1 MADRI
6 QTFTTRIFLNDE
18 QAKNKIREL
27 EKSISTI
34 RADMA
39 RAADAGD
46 WSKFNSLKK
55 DLNQSTKELNS
66 MRTTAQSVEHVL
78 KNLSSSS
85 IKEIKRTISAINK
98 ELASGNVARNS
109 QEWKFLTEQLGKA
122 KSELQQITNVNR
134 EVNKSDG
141 WAWLKKL
148 NDIGFAITNFFG
160 LEQGISGILSKVTS
174 LAQESMEVAKQA
186 EGIEIAFR
194 RINKPGLLENLRK
207 ETHNTVNDM
216 QLMQQA
222 VKFANF
228 DLPVE
233 QLGKLLAFAQQQAK
247 DTGESLDY
255 MVNSLVDGM
264 TRQSPKILDNLGLSA
279 QKIKEKTAET
289 GDFVQ
294 GVIAIIQER
303 MEKTGGYTETAA
315 DRAAKANARMVNA
328 QLELGKQLSPIRAQ
342 MAGIFG
348 KAKLGIIETITW
360 ILKNRDTLLSLS
372 KVIGVV
378 AIAIGGARLADKLL
392 TAELKI
398 NIIWQRVKV
407 ALDKIELTMTKAKT
421 ASLLVLRSALV
432 PFQALYALITNGVKG
447 YVAVMR
453 AAKIANMTNPWTALA
468 TVLSVVGVA
477 IYGLVKASKESTEAL
492 KVQSSASVLAAMKA
506 RDLSSMQDDAAKS
519 AVTQKEKVQQLTRIV
534 EDNTKKTKDRMEAA
548 KQLRNIVPGYFA
560 TLDTEGA
567 KYRSNTKAIKD
578 YIAMLDQVALAR
590 AINKKLEENVSKQ
603 IDEQRAIE
611 AWRNG
616 VSKRQRIIK
625 EQQQSMRQAAIDG
638 VGAGAAAF
646 TPASVGNPYLKDA
659 NEGLKASKSQL
670 EYDKARLKVHQN
682 ISKALQDENKWLHS
696 YMNKNVSTA
705 AQLAALKDNDFGVG
719 LSDTS
724 SSGGGTGKSGSGNVG
739 SNTRTGTSH
748 ATNSTADPATKL
760 KTQLDHELAL
770 KEQSYQQGNI
780 TYKNY
785 LADKETLQTAYYEKL
800 KSLYKKDSDEYNK
813 VCDEQAQT
821 LAETMGEIR
830 KDTEEGYERER
841 QTVAAK
847 LKAAFYDPTS
857 EAFQNQQQLDE
868 ALFKNEMHYY
878 DQRLSLYKEGTKE
891 YERIQAERD
900 TKDEERRQKRQQ
912 EWLESYNR
920 FKGQFR
926 RQTLDEQEA
935 EQKATIK
942 AGLDYIVSVYEQKMK
957 SLDKDSAEYK
967 RLESKLEALKAE
979 YEQWLA
985 DTETEYARKR
995 NEERSNQ
1002 AQNDKQMSD
1011 AAARG
1016 FDKAGLSEHPVT
1028 SPNGFTGAQGFIG
1041 VAGTIGTYLGA
1052 YAKLKK
1058 AKDKDLINDQEW
1070 ADAKEQ
1076 LWKNLWNNLPDMAKA
1091 AWNTIQTFGQ
1101 ADVAYTQA
1109 NCDYKVA
1116 MISKEYDQR
1125 ISKAGN
1131 NSAKVQKLEKE
1142 RDKKLAAEKNKA
1154 NKKAMRMEIAQATVQ
1169 TAEAAISA
1177 YKSAAA
1183 IPMVGHILA
1192 PIAAA
1197 AALAYGA
1204 LQVAT
1209 IKKQQQA
1216 QEAGYYEGGFT
1227 GGSSYRREA
1236 GVVHEGEFVA
1246 NHNAVN
1252 NPQLL
1257 PALRLIDVAQRNN
1270 TVGRL
1275 TATDVSRA
1283 MGAGGATVVSAPTV
1297 NVQTDNSEL
1306 TDTLQQ
1312 ARDTL
1317 EKLGS
1322 LIDGGITANV
1332 SMENFKK
1339 QEKHWNQIQKNK

>member
-1 MADRI
+1 MADRT
-6 QTFTTRIFLNDE
+6 QTFTTKIFLNDD

-34 RADMA
+34 RADMSK
-39 RAADAGD
+39 AADAGD

-55 DLNQSTKELNS
+55 ELNQSTKELNS

-78 KNLSSSS
+78 NNLGSSS

-122 KSELQQITNVNR
+122 KSELQQINTANK
-134 EVNKSDG
+134 EINKSDG
-141 WAWLKKL
+141 WTWLKKL
-148 NDIGFAITNFFG
+148 NDVGFAITNFFG
-160 LEQGISGILSKVTS
+160 LEQGVSGVISKVTS
-174 LAQESMEVAKQA
+174 LAQESMDVAKQA
-186 EGIEIAFR
+186 EGIEIAFK
-194 RINKPGLLENLRK
+194 RIDKPGLLANLRK
-207 ETHNTVNDM
+207 ETHDTINDM

-294 GVIAIIQER
+294 GVISIIQER
-303 MEKTGGYTETAA
+303 MEKTGGYAETAA
-315 DRAAKANARMVNA
+315 DRTAKANARMVNA
-328 QLELGKQLSPIRAQ
+328 QMELGKQLSPIRAQ

-348 KAKLGIIETITW
+348 KAKLGMIETITW
-360 ILKNRDTLLSLS
+360 ILKNRDTLLSLA

-378 AIAIGGARLADKLL
+378 AVAIGGARIADKLL

-407 ALDKIELTMTKAKT
+407 ALDKTEITLTKAKT
-421 ASLLVLRSALV
+421 ASLLLLRSALI

-468 TVLSVVGVA
+468 TVLSVVGIA
-477 IYGLVKASKESTEAL
+477 IYGIVKAARESAKAL
-492 KVQSSASVLAAMKA
+492 EVQSKASILASMRTRDLASV
-506 RDLSSMQDDAAKS
+506 QDEAVKS
-519 AVTQKEKVQQLTRIV
+519 AVAQKEKVQQLTKIV
-534 EDNTKKTKDRMEAA
+534 EDNTKKMKDRMDAA
-548 KQLRNIVPGYFA
+548 KQLQNIVPGYFA

-567 KYRSNTKAIKD
+567 KYRSNTKAITD

-590 AINKKLEENVSKQ
+590 AINKKLEENAAKQ
-603 IDEQRAIE
+603 IDEARAID
-611 AWRNG
+611 AWEKGIAKRN
-616 VSKRQRIIK
+616 KIIK
-625 EQQQSMRQAAIDG
+625 NQKEEMRKAASETHWYDTWDNG
-638 VGAGAAAF
+638 MAARGELALNH
-646 TPASVGNPYLKDA
+646 AAVDK
-659 NEGLKASKSQL
+659 SKSQL

-682 ISKALQDENKWLHS
+682 INKALQEENKWLRD
-696 YMNKNVSTA
+696 YLNKNVSTE
-705 AQLAALKDNDFGVG
+705 AQLMAINDKDFGNSLG
-719 LSDTS
+719 NDTS
-724 SSGGGTGKSGSGNVG
+724 VNGKSGKTGSGKVS
-739 SNTRTGTSH
+739 SNTTPKE
-748 ATNSTADPATKL
+748 APATRL
-760 KTQLDHELAL
+760 KNQLDHELAL
-770 KEQSYQQGNI
+770 EEQSYQQGDI
-780 TYKNY
+780 TYKTY
-785 LADKETLQTAYYEKL
+785 LADKEALQTAYYEKL
-800 KSLYKKDSDEYNK
+800 KALYKKDSDEYNK
-813 VCDEQAQT
+813 VCDEQAKT
-821 LAETMGEIR
+821 LADTMGEIR

-847 LKAAFYDPTS
+847 LKAAFYDPTA

-878 DQRLSLYKEGTKE
+878 DQRLTLYKEGTKE
-891 YERIQAERD
+891 FERIQAERD
-900 TKDEERRQKRQQ
+900 AKDEEHRQKRQQ

-926 RQTLDEQEA
+926 KQSLAEQEA
-935 EQKATIK
+935 EQKANIK
-942 AGLDYIVSVYEQKMK
+942 AGLDYIVSVYKEKMK

-967 RLESKLEALKAE
+967 RLEAELEALKAE

-1002 AQNDKQMSD
+1002 AQDNKEMSD

-1016 FDKAGLSEHPVT
+1016 FDKAGLSDNPVA
-1028 SPNGFTGAQGFIG
+1028 SPNGFTGTQGIIG
-1041 VAGTIGTYLGA
+1041 VAGTIGTALGA
-1052 YAKLKK
+1052 FAKLREAKK
-1058 AKDKDLINDQEW
+1058 KNLIDDQEW

-1091 AWNTIQTFGQ
+1091 AWDTIQTFGQ

-1116 MISKEYDQR
+1116 MISKEYEQR
-1125 ISKAGN
+1125 INKAGN
-1131 NSAKVQKLEKE
+1131 NSAKVEKLEKE
-1142 RDKKLAAEKNKA
+1142 RDKKIAAEKNKA

-1204 LQVAT
+1204 MQVAT
-1209 IKKQQQA
+1209 IKKQHQA
-1216 QEAGYYEGGFT
+1216 EAAGYYEGGFT
-1227 GGSSYRREA
+1227 GGSRYRREA

-1283 MGAGGATVVSAPTV
+1283 MGVGGATVVSAPTV

-1306 TDTLQQ
+1306 ADTLRQ

>member
-18 QAKNKIREL
+18 QAKSKITEL
-27 EKSISTI
+27 GKRITTV
-34 RADMA
+34 RADMDKA
-39 RAADAGD
+39 YKKKKWED
-46 WSKFNSLKK
+46 FNTLKK
-55 DLNQSTKELNS
+55 ELDQRTKELNS

-85 IKEIKRTISAINK
+85 VKEIKRTISAINK
-98 ELASGNVARNS
+98 ELTSGSVARNTDD
-109 QEWKFLTEQLGKA
+109 WKFLTEQLERAKKELKKIGDINKGIT
-122 KSELQQITNVNR
+122 KSE
-134 EVNKSDG
+134 G
-141 WAWLKKL
+141 WSWLKKL
-148 NDIGFAITNFFG
+148 NDVGFAFTNFFG
-160 LEQGISGILSKVTS
+160 LEQGVSGIISKVAS

-186 EGIEIAFR
+186 EGIEIAFQ

-264 TRQSPKILDNLGLSA
+264 TRQSPKILDNLGISA
-279 QKIKEKTAET
+279 QKIKEKSAET

-303 MEKTGGYTETAA
+303 MEKTGDYVETAA
-315 DRAAKANARMVNA
+315 DRAAKANARVVNA
-328 QLELGKQLSPIRAQ
+328 QLELGKQLAPIRSQ
-342 MAGIFG
+342 LAGVYG
-348 KAKLGIIETITW
+348 KVRMGMMETLTW
-360 ILKNRDTLLSLS
+360 ILKNRSALFGLAKTL
-372 KVIGVV
+372 GVV
-378 AIAIGGARLADKLL
+378 ATAISVAITLDKYYVIMQKIKAKWE
-392 TAELKI
+392 TI
-398 NIIWQRVKV
+398 NI
-407 ALDKIELTMTKAKT
+407 ALHKAYAAT
-421 ASLLVLRSALV
+421 VLLLRSAVVSLKAA
-432 PFQALYALITNGVKG
+432 FALLTRGVKG
-447 YVAVMR
+447 YTIVMQNAR
-453 AAKIANMTNPWTALA
+453 MANMTNPWTALA
-468 TVLSVVGVA
+468 TVISVVGVA
-477 IYGLVKASKESTEAL
+477 IYGIVKAARESAKAL
-492 KVQSSASVLAAMKA
+492 EVQSKASILASMRTRDLASV
-506 RDLSSMQDDAAKS
+506 QDEAAKS
-519 AVTQKEKVQQLTRIV
+519 AVAQKEKVQQLTKIV
-534 EDNTKKTKDRMEAA
+534 EDNTKKTKDRMDAA
-548 KQLRNIVPGYFA
+548 KQLQNIVPGYFA

-590 AINKKLEENVSKQ
+590 AINKKLEENAAKQ
-603 IDEQRAIE
+603 IDEAKAID
-611 AWRNG
+611 AWEKGIAKRN
-616 VSKRQRIIK
+616 KIIK
-625 EQQQSMRQAAIDG
+625 NQKEEMRKAASETHWYDTWDNG
-638 VGAGAAAF
+638 MAARGELALNH
-646 TPASVGNPYLKDA
+646 AAVDK
-659 NEGLKASKSQL
+659 SKSQL

-682 ISKALQDENKWLHS
+682 INKALQEENKWLRD
-696 YMNKNVSTA
+696 YLNKNVSTE
-705 AQLAALKDNDFGVG
+705 AQLMAINDKDFGNSLG
-719 LSDTS
+719 NDTS
-724 SSGGGTGKSGSGNVG
+724 VNGKSGKTGSGKVS
-739 SNTRTGTSH
+739 SNTTPKE
-748 ATNSTADPATKL
+748 APATRL
-760 KTQLDHELAL
+760 KNQLDHELAL
-770 KEQSYQQGNI
+770 EEQSYQQGDI
-780 TYKNY
+780 TYKTY
-785 LADKETLQTAYYEKL
+785 LADKEALQTAYYEKL
-800 KSLYKKDSDEYNK
+800 KALYKKDSDEYNK
-813 VCDEQAQT
+813 VCDEQAKT
-821 LAETMGEIR
+821 LADTMGEIR

-847 LKAAFYDPTS
+847 LKAAFYDPTA

-878 DQRLSLYKEGTKE
+878 DQRLTLYKEGTKE
-891 YERIQAERD
+891 FERIQAERD
-900 TKDEERRQKRQQ
+900 AKDEERRQKRQQ

-926 RQTLDEQEA
+926 KQSLAEQEA

-942 AGLDYIVSVYEQKMK
+942 AGLDYIVSVYKEKMK

-967 RLESKLEALKAE
+967 RLEAELEALKAE

-1002 AQNDKQMSD
+1002 AQDNKEMSD

-1016 FDKAGLSEHPVT
+1016 FDKAGLSDNPVA
-1028 SPNGFTGAQGFIG
+1028 SPNGFTGTQGIIG
-1041 VAGTIGTYLGA
+1041 VAGTIGTALGA
-1052 YAKLKK
+1052 FAKLREAKK
-1058 AKDKDLINDQEW
+1058 KNLIDDQEW

-1091 AWNTIQTFGQ
+1091 AWDTIQTFGQ

-1116 MISKEYDQR
+1116 MISKEYEQR

-1131 NSAKVQKLEKE
+1131 NSAKVEKLEKE
-1142 RDKKLAAEKNKA
+1142 RDKKIAAEKNKA

-1183 IPMVGHILA
+1183 IPMIGHILA

-1204 LQVAT
+1204 MQVAT
-1209 IKKQQQA
+1209 IKKQHQA
-1216 QEAGYYEGGFT
+1216 ESAGYYEGGFT
-1227 GGSSYRREA
+1227 GGSRYQREA

-1283 MGAGGATVVSAPTV
+1283 MGVGGATVVSAPTV

-1306 TDTLQQ
+1306 ADTLRQ

>member
-18 QAKNKIREL
+18 QAKSKITEL
-27 EKSISTI
+27 EKRITTV
-34 RADMA
+34 RADMDKA
-39 RAADAGD
+39 HKNKKWDD
-46 WSKFNSLKK
+46 FNSSKK
-55 DLNQSTKELNS
+55 ELDQRIKELNS

-85 IKEIKRTISAINK
+85 VKEIKRTISAINK
-98 ELASGNVARNS
+98 ELTSGSVARNKDD
-109 QEWKFLTEQLGKA
+109 WKFLTEQLERAKKELKKIGDINKGIT
-122 KSELQQITNVNR
+122 KSE
-134 EVNKSDG
+134 G
-141 WAWLKKL
+141 WSWLKKL
-148 NDIGFAITNFFG
+148 NDVGFAFTNFFG
-160 LEQGISGILSKVTS
+160 LEQGVSGIISKVAS

-186 EGIEIAFR
+186 EGIEIAFQ

-264 TRQSPKILDNLGLSA
+264 TRQSPKILDNLGISA
-279 QKIKEKTAET
+279 QKIKEKSAET

-303 MEKTGGYTETAA
+303 MEKTGDYVETAS
-315 DRAAKANARMVNA
+315 DRAAKANARVVNA

-348 KAKLGIIETITW
+348 KAKLGMIETITW
-360 ILKNRDTLLSLS
+360 ILKNRDTLLSLA

-378 AIAIGGARLADKLL
+378 AVAIGGARLADKLL

-407 ALDKIELTMTKAKT
+407 ALDKTELTLTKAKT
-421 ASLLVLRSALV
+421 ASLLLLRSALI

-468 TVLSVVGVA
+468 TVLSVVGIA
-477 IYGLVKASKESTEAL
+477 IYGIVKAARESAKAL
-492 KVQSSASVLAAMKA
+492 EVQSKASILASMRTRDLASV
-506 RDLSSMQDDAAKS
+506 QDEAVKS
-519 AVTQKEKVQQLTRIV
+519 AVAQKEKVQQLTKIV
-534 EDNTKKTKDRMEAA
+534 EDNTKKMKDRMDAA
-548 KQLRNIVPGYFA
+548 KQLQNIVPGYFA

-567 KYRSNTKAIKD
+567 KYRSNTKAIND

-590 AINKKLEENVSKQ
+590 AINKKLEENAAKQ
-603 IDEQRAIE
+603 IDEARAID
-611 AWRNG
+611 AWEKGIAKRN
-616 VSKRQRIIK
+616 KIIK
-625 EQQQSMRQAAIDG
+625 NQKEEMRKAASETHWYDTWDNG
-638 VGAGAAAF
+638 MAARGELALNH
-646 TPASVGNPYLKDA
+646 AAVDK
-659 NEGLKASKSQL
+659 SKSQL

-682 ISKALQDENKWLHS
+682 INKALQEENKWLRD
-696 YMNKNVSTA
+696 YLNKNVSTE
-705 AQLAALKDNDFGVG
+705 AQLMAINDKDFGNSFG
-719 LSDTS
+719 NDTS
-724 SSGGGTGKSGSGNVG
+724 VNGKSGKTGSGKVS
-739 SNTRTGTSH
+739 SNTTPKE
-748 ATNSTADPATKL
+748 APATRL
-760 KTQLDHELAL
+760 KNQLDHELAL
-770 KEQSYQQGNI
+770 EEQSYQQGDI
-780 TYKNY
+780 TYKTY
-785 LADKETLQTAYYEKL
+785 LADKEALQTAYYEKL
-800 KSLYKKDSDEYNK
+800 KALYKKDSDEYNK
-813 VCDEQAQT
+813 VCDEQAKT
-821 LAETMGEIR
+821 LADTMGEIR

-847 LKAAFYDPTS
+847 LKAAFYDPTA

-878 DQRLSLYKEGTKE
+878 DQRLTLYKEGTKE
-891 YERIQAERD
+891 FERIQAERD
-900 TKDEERRQKRQQ
+900 AKDEERRQKRQQ

-926 RQTLDEQEA
+926 KQSLAEQEA

-942 AGLDYIVSVYEQKMK
+942 AGLDYIVSVYKEKMK

-967 RLESKLEALKAE
+967 RLEAELEALKAE

-1002 AQNDKQMSD
+1002 AQDNKEMSD

-1016 FDKAGLSEHPVT
+1016 FDKAGLSDNPVA
-1028 SPNGFTGAQGFIG
+1028 SPNGFTGTQGIIG
-1041 VAGTIGTYLGA
+1041 VAGTIGTALGA
-1052 YAKLKK
+1052 FAKLREAKK
-1058 AKDKDLINDQEW
+1058 KNLIDDQEW

-1091 AWNTIQTFGQ
+1091 AWDTIQTFGQ

-1116 MISKEYDQR
+1116 MISKEYEQR

-1131 NSAKVQKLEKE
+1131 NSAKVEKLEKE
-1142 RDKKLAAEKNKA
+1142 RDKKIAAEKNRA

-1204 LQVAT
+1204 MQVAT
-1209 IKKQQQA
+1209 IKKQHQA
-1216 QEAGYYEGGFT
+1216 EAAGYYEGGFT
-1227 GGSSYRREA
+1227 GGNRYRREA

-1283 MGAGGATVVSAPTV
+1283 MGVGGATVVSAPTV

-1306 TDTLQQ
+1306 ADTLRQ

-1317 EKLGS
+1317 EKLGA

>member
-1 MADRI
+1 MADRT
-6 QTFTTRIFLNDE
+6 QTFTTKIFLNDD

-34 RADMA
+34 RADMSK
-39 RAADAGD
+39 AADAGD

-55 DLNQSTKELNS
+55 ELNQSTKELNS

-78 KNLSSSS
+78 NNLGSSS

-122 KSELQQITNVNR
+122 KSELQQINTANK
-134 EVNKSDG
+134 EINKSDG
-141 WAWLKKL
+141 WTWLKKL
-148 NDIGFAITNFFG
+148 NDVGFAITNFFG
-160 LEQGISGILSKVTS
+160 LEQGVSGVISKVTS
-174 LAQESMEVAKQA
+174 LAQESMDVAKQA
-186 EGIEIAFR
+186 EGIEIAFK
-194 RINKPGLLENLRK
+194 RIDKPGLLANLRK
-207 ETHNTVNDM
+207 ETHDTINDM

-255 MVNSLVDGM
+255 MVNSLVDGI

-294 GVIAIIQER
+294 GVISIIQER
-303 MEKTGGYTETAA
+303 MEKTGGYAETAA
-315 DRAAKANARMVNA
+315 DRTAKANARMVNA
-328 QLELGKQLSPIRAQ
+328 QMELGKQLSPIRAQ

-348 KAKLGIIETITW
+348 KAKLGMIETITW
-360 ILKNRDTLLSLS
+360 ILKNRDTLLSLA

-378 AIAIGGARLADKLL
+378 AVAIGGARLADKLL

-407 ALDKIELTMTKAKT
+407 ALDKTELTLTKAKT
-421 ASLLVLRSALV
+421 ASLLLLRSALI

-468 TVLSVVGVA
+468 TVLSVVGIA
-477 IYGLVKASKESTEAL
+477 IYGIVKAARESAKAL
-492 KVQSSASVLAAMKA
+492 EVQSKASILASMRTRDLASV
-506 RDLSSMQDDAAKS
+506 QDEAAKS
-519 AVTQKEKVQQLTRIV
+519 AVAQKEKVQQLTKIV
-534 EDNTKKTKDRMEAA
+534 EDNTKKTKDRMDAA
-548 KQLRNIVPGYFA
+548 KQLQNIVPGYFA

-567 KYRSNTKAIKD
+567 KYRSNTKAIND

-590 AINKKLEENVSKQ
+590 AINKKLEENAAKQ
-603 IDEQRAIE
+603 IDEAKAID
-611 AWRNG
+611 AWEKGIAKRN
-616 VSKRQRIIK
+616 KIIK
-625 EQQQSMRQAAIDG
+625 NQKEEMRKAASETHWYDTWDNG
-638 VGAGAAAF
+638 MAARGELALNH
-646 TPASVGNPYLKDA
+646 AAVDK
-659 NEGLKASKSQL
+659 SKSQL

-682 ISKALQDENKWLHS
+682 INKALQEENKWLRD
-696 YMNKNVSTA
+696 YLNKNVSTE
-705 AQLAALKDNDFGVG
+705 AQLMAINDKDFGNSFG
-719 LSDTS
+719 NDTS
-724 SSGGGTGKSGSGNVG
+724 VNGKSGKTGSGKVS
-739 SNTRTGTSH
+739 SNTTPKE
-748 ATNSTADPATKL
+748 APATRL
-760 KTQLDHELAL
+760 KNQLDLVLAL
-770 KEQSYQQGNI
+770 EEQSYQQGDI
-780 TYKNY
+780 TYKTY
-785 LADKETLQTAYYEKL
+785 LADKEALQTAYYEKL
-800 KSLYKKDSDEYNK
+800 KALYKKDSDEYNK
-813 VCDEQAQT
+813 VCDEQAKT
-821 LAETMGEIR
+821 LADTMGEIR

-847 LKAAFYDPTS
+847 LKAAFYDPTA

-878 DQRLSLYKEGTKE
+878 DQRLTLYKEGTKE
-891 YERIQAERD
+891 FERIQAERD
-900 TKDEERRQKRQQ
+900 AKDEERRQKRQQ

-926 RQTLDEQEA
+926 KQSLAEQEA

-942 AGLDYIVSVYEQKMK
+942 AGLDYIVSVYKEKMK

-967 RLESKLEALKAE
+967 RLEAELEALKAE

-1002 AQNDKQMSD
+1002 AQDNKEMSD

-1016 FDKAGLSEHPVT
+1016 FDKAGLSDHPVA
-1028 SPNGFTGAQGFIG
+1028 SPNGFTGTQGIIG

-1052 YAKLKK
+1052 YAKLKE
-1058 AKDKDLINDQEW
+1058 AKNKDLINDQEW
-1070 ADAKEQ
+1070 ADAKKQ

-1091 AWNTIQTFGQ
+1091 AWDTIQTFGQ

-1116 MISKEYDQR
+1116 MISKEYEQR

-1131 NSAKVQKLEKE
+1131 NSAKVEKLEKE
-1142 RDKKLAAEKNKA
+1142 RDKKIAAEKNKA

-1204 LQVAT
+1204 MQVAT
-1209 IKKQQQA
+1209 IKKQHQA
-1216 QEAGYYEGGFT
+1216 EAAGYYEGGFT
-1227 GGSSYRREA
+1227 GGNRYRREA

-1283 MGAGGATVVSAPTV
+1283 MGVGGATVVSAPTV

-1306 TDTLQQ
+1306 ADTLRQ

-1317 EKLGS
+1317 EKLGA

>member
-6 QTFTTRIFLNDE
+6 QTFTTKIFLNDD

-34 RADMA
+34 RADMSK
-39 RAADAGD
+39 AADAGD

-66 MRTTAQSVEHVL
+66 MRTTAQSLEHVL
-78 KNLSSSS
+78 NNLGTSS

-109 QEWKFLTEQLGKA
+109 QEWEFLTEQLDRA
-122 KSELQQITNVNR
+122 KKELRNVNQAN
-134 EVNKSDG
+134 ELVNKKDK
-141 WAWLKKL
+141 WQWLENMNK
-148 NDIGFAITNFFG
+148 IGFAITNFFG
-160 LEQGISGILSKVTS
+160 LEQGVSGILSKVTS
-174 LAQESMEVAKQA
+174 LAQESMDVAKKA

-279 QKIKEKTAET
+279 QKIKEKTSET

-294 GVIAIIQER
+294 GVISIIQER
-303 MEKTGGYTETAA
+303 MEKTGGYAETAA

-328 QLELGKQLSPIRAQ
+328 QMELGKQLSPIRAE

-348 KAKLGIIETITW
+348 KAKLGMIETITW
-360 ILKNRDTLLSLS
+360 ILKNRSAIAGLAKAL
-372 KVIGVV
+372 GVV
-378 AIAIGGARLADKLL
+378 A
-392 TAELKI
+392 TAVTVGI
-398 NIIWQRVKV
+398 
-407 ALDKIELTMTKAKT
+407 ALDKYYIITQKLKAKWVGINIALHKSYAAT
-421 ASLLVLRSALV
+421 ILLLRSAIV
-432 PFQALYALITNGVKG
+432 PLQAAFALLTRGVKG
-447 YVAVMR
+447 YTTVMR
-453 AAKIANMTNPWTALA
+453 AARMANMTNPWTALA
-468 TVLSVVGVA
+468 TVISVVGVA

-492 KVQSSASVLAAMKA
+492 KVQSSASVLASMKA
-506 RDLSSMQDDAAKS
+506 RDLSGIQNDAAKS
-519 AVTQKEKVQQLTRIV
+519 AVTQKEKVQQLTKIV
-534 EDNTKKTKDRMEAA
+534 EDNTKKTKDRMDAA
-548 KQLRNIVPGYFA
+548 KQLQNIVPGYFA

-567 KYRSNTKAIKD
+567 KYRSNTKAIND

-590 AINKKLEENVSKQ
+590 AINKKLEENAAKQ
-603 IDEQRAIE
+603 IDEAKAID
-611 AWRNG
+611 AWEKGIAKRN
-616 VSKRQRIIK
+616 KIIK
-625 EQQQSMRQAAIDG
+625 NQKEEMRKAASETHWYDTWDNG
-638 VGAGAAAF
+638 MAARGELAVNH
-646 TPASVGNPYLKDA
+646 AAVDK
-659 NEGLKASKSQL
+659 SKSQL

-682 ISKALQDENKWLHS
+682 INKALQEENKWLRD
-696 YMNKNVSTA
+696 YLNKNVSTE
-705 AQLAALKDNDFGVG
+705 AQLMAINDKDFGNSLG
-719 LSDTS
+719 NDTS
-724 SSGGGTGKSGSGNVG
+724 VNGKSGKTGSGKVS
-739 SNTRTGTSH
+739 SNTTPKE
-748 ATNSTADPATKL
+748 APATRL
-760 KTQLDHELAL
+760 KNQLDHELAL
-770 KEQSYQQGNI
+770 EEQSYQQGDI
-780 TYKNY
+780 TYKTY
-785 LADKETLQTAYYEKL
+785 LADKEALQTAYYEKL
-800 KSLYKKDSDEYNK
+800 KALYKKDSDEYNK
-813 VCDEQAQT
+813 VCDEQAKT
-821 LAETMGEIR
+821 LADTMGEIR

-847 LKAAFYDPTS
+847 LKAAFYDPTA

-878 DQRLSLYKEGTKE
+878 DQRLTLYKEGTKE
-891 YERIQAERD
+891 FERIQAERD
-900 TKDEERRQKRQQ
+900 AKDEERRQKRQQ

-926 RQTLDEQEA
+926 KQSLAEQEA

-942 AGLDYIVSVYEQKMK
+942 AGLDYIVSVYKEKMK

-967 RLESKLEALKAE
+967 RLEAELEALKAE

-1002 AQNDKQMSD
+1002 AQDNKEMSD

-1016 FDKAGLSEHPVT
+1016 FDKAGLSDNPVA
-1028 SPNGFTGAQGFIG
+1028 SPNGFTGTQGIIG
-1041 VAGTIGTYLGA
+1041 VAGTIGTALGA
-1052 YAKLKK
+1052 FAKLREAKK
-1058 AKDKDLINDQEW
+1058 KNLIDDQEW

-1091 AWNTIQTFGQ
+1091 AWDTIQTFGQ

-1116 MISKEYDQR
+1116 MISKEYEQR

-1131 NSAKVQKLEKE
+1131 NSAKVEKLEKE
-1142 RDKKLAAEKNKA
+1142 RDKKIAAEKNKA

-1204 LQVAT
+1204 MQVAT
-1209 IKKQQQA
+1209 IKKQHQA
-1216 QEAGYYEGGFT
+1216 EAAGYYEGGFT
-1227 GGSSYRREA
+1227 GGNRYRREA

-1283 MGAGGATVVSAPTV
+1283 MGVGGATVVSAPTV
-1297 NVQTDNSEL
+1297 NVQTNNSEL
-1306 TDTLQQ
+1306 AGTLQQ

>member
-1 MADRI
+1 MADRT
-6 QTFTTRIFLNDE
+6 QTFTTKIFLNDD

-34 RADMA
+34 RADMSK
-39 RAADAGD
+39 AADAGD

-55 DLNQSTKELNS
+55 ELNQSTKELNS

-78 KNLSSSS
+78 NNLGSSS

-122 KSELQQITNVNR
+122 KSELQQINTANK
-134 EVNKSDG
+134 EINKSDG
-141 WAWLKKL
+141 WTWLKKL
-148 NDIGFAITNFFG
+148 NDVGFAITNFFG
-160 LEQGISGILSKVTS
+160 LEQGVSGVISKVTS
-174 LAQESMEVAKQA
+174 LAQESMDVAKQA
-186 EGIEIAFR
+186 EGIEIAFK
-194 RINKPGLLENLRK
+194 RIDKPGLLANLRK
-207 ETHNTVNDM
+207 ETHDTINDM

-294 GVIAIIQER
+294 GVISIIQER
-303 MEKTGGYTETAA
+303 MEKTGGYAETAA
-315 DRAAKANARMVNA
+315 DRTAKANARMVNA
-328 QLELGKQLSPIRAQ
+328 QMELGKQLSPIRAQ

-348 KAKLGIIETITW
+348 KAKLGMIETITW
-360 ILKNRDTLLSLS
+360 ILKNRDTLLSLA

-378 AIAIGGARLADKLL
+378 AVAIGGARIADKLL

-407 ALDKIELTMTKAKT
+407 ALDKTEITLTKAKT
-421 ASLLVLRSALV
+421 ASLLLLRSALI

-468 TVLSVVGVA
+468 TVLSVVGIA
-477 IYGLVKASKESTEAL
+477 IYGIVKAARESAKAL
-492 KVQSSASVLAAMKA
+492 EVQSKASILASMRTRDLASV
-506 RDLSSMQDDAAKS
+506 QDEAVKS
-519 AVTQKEKVQQLTRIV
+519 AVAQKEKVQQLTKIV
-534 EDNTKKTKDRMEAA
+534 EDNTKKMKDRMDAA
-548 KQLRNIVPGYFA
+548 KQLQNIVPGYFA

-567 KYRSNTKAIKD
+567 KYRSNTKAITD

-590 AINKKLEENVSKQ
+590 AINKKLEENAAKQ
-603 IDEQRAIE
+603 IDEARAID
-611 AWRNG
+611 AWEKGIAKRN
-616 VSKRQRIIK
+616 KIIK
-625 EQQQSMRQAAIDG
+625 NQKEEMRKAASETHWYDTWDNG
-638 VGAGAAAF
+638 MAARGELALNH
-646 TPASVGNPYLKDA
+646 AAVDK
-659 NEGLKASKSQL
+659 SKSQL

-682 ISKALQDENKWLHS
+682 INKALQEENKWLRD
-696 YMNKNVSTA
+696 YLNKNVSTE
-705 AQLAALKDNDFGVG
+705 AQLMAINDKDFGNSLG
-719 LSDTS
+719 NDTS
-724 SSGGGTGKSGSGNVG
+724 VNGKSGKTGSGKVS
-739 SNTRTGTSH
+739 SNTTPKE
-748 ATNSTADPATKL
+748 APATRL
-760 KTQLDHELAL
+760 KNQLDHELAL
-770 KEQSYQQGNI
+770 EEQSYQQGDI
-780 TYKNY
+780 TYKTY
-785 LADKETLQTAYYEKL
+785 LADKEALQTAYYEKL
-800 KSLYKKDSDEYNK
+800 KALYKKDSDEYNK
-813 VCDEQAQT
+813 VCDEQAKT
-821 LAETMGEIR
+821 LADTMGEIR

-847 LKAAFYDPTS
+847 LKAAFYDPTA

-878 DQRLSLYKEGTKE
+878 DQRLTLYKEGTKE
-891 YERIQAERD
+891 FERIQAERD
-900 TKDEERRQKRQQ
+900 AKDEEHRQKRQQ

-926 RQTLDEQEA
+926 KQSLAEQEA
-935 EQKATIK
+935 EQKANIK
-942 AGLDYIVSVYEQKMK
+942 AGLDYIVSVYKEKMK

-967 RLESKLEALKAE
+967 RLEAELEALKAE

-1002 AQNDKQMSD
+1002 AQDNKEMSD

-1016 FDKAGLSEHPVT
+1016 FDKAGLSDNPVA
-1028 SPNGFTGAQGFIG
+1028 SPNGFTGTQGIIG
-1041 VAGTIGTYLGA
+1041 VAGTIGTALGA
-1052 YAKLKK
+1052 FAKLREAKK
-1058 AKDKDLINDQEW
+1058 KNLIDDQEW

-1091 AWNTIQTFGQ
+1091 AWDTIQTFGQ

-1116 MISKEYDQR
+1116 MISKEYEQR
-1125 ISKAGN
+1125 INKAGN
-1131 NSAKVQKLEKE
+1131 NSAKVEKLEKE
-1142 RDKKLAAEKNKA
+1142 RDKKIAAEKNKA

-1204 LQVAT
+1204 MQVAT
-1209 IKKQQQA
+1209 IKKQHQA
-1216 QEAGYYEGGFT
+1216 EAAGYYEGGFT
-1227 GGSSYRREA
+1227 GGSRYRREA

-1283 MGAGGATVVSAPTV
+1283 MGVGGATVVSAPTV

-1306 TDTLQQ
+1306 ADTLRQ

-1317 EKLGS
+1317 ETLGS

>member
-18 QAKNKIREL
+18 QAKSKITEL
-27 EKSISTI
+27 EKRITTV
-34 RADMA
+34 RADMDKA
-39 RAADAGD
+39 HKNKKWDD
-46 WSKFNSLKK
+46 FNSSKK
-55 DLNQSTKELNS
+55 ELDQRIKELNS

-85 IKEIKRTISAINK
+85 VKEIKRTISAINK
-98 ELASGNVARNS
+98 ELTSGSVARNKDD
-109 QEWKFLTEQLGKA
+109 WKFLTEQLERAKKELKKIGDINKGIT
-122 KSELQQITNVNR
+122 KSE
-134 EVNKSDG
+134 G
-141 WAWLKKL
+141 WSWLKKL
-148 NDIGFAITNFFG
+148 NDVGFAFTNFFG
-160 LEQGISGILSKVTS
+160 LEQGVSGIISKVAS

-186 EGIEIAFR
+186 EGIEIAFQ

-264 TRQSPKILDNLGLSA
+264 TRQSPKILDNLGISA
-279 QKIKEKTAET
+279 QKIKEKSAET

-303 MEKTGGYTETAA
+303 MEKTGDYVETAA
-315 DRAAKANARMVNA
+315 DRAAKANARVVNA
-328 QLELGKQLSPIRAQ
+328 QLELGKQLAPIRSQ
-342 MAGIFG
+342 LAGVYG
-348 KAKLGIIETITW
+348 KVRMGMMETLTW
-360 ILKNRDTLLSLS
+360 ILKNRSALFGLAKTL
-372 KVIGVV
+372 GVV
-378 AIAIGGARLADKLL
+378 ATAISVAITLDKYYVIMQK
-392 TAELKI
+392 LKAKWETI
-398 NIIWQRVKV
+398 NI
-407 ALDKIELTMTKAKT
+407 ALHKAYAAT
-421 ASLLVLRSALV
+421 VLLLRSAVVSLKAA
-432 PFQALYALITNGVKG
+432 FALLTRGVKG
-447 YVAVMR
+447 YTIVMQNAR
-453 AAKIANMTNPWTALA
+453 MANMTNPWTALA
-468 TVLSVVGVA
+468 TVLSVVGIA
-477 IYGLVKASKESTEAL
+477 IYGIVKAARESAKAL
-492 KVQSSASVLAAMKA
+492 EVQSKASILASMRTRDLASV
-506 RDLSSMQDDAAKS
+506 QDEAAKS
-519 AVTQKEKVQQLTRIV
+519 AVAQKEKVQQLTKIV
-534 EDNTKKTKDRMEAA
+534 EDNTKKTKDRMDAA
-548 KQLRNIVPGYFA
+548 KQLQNIVPGYFA

-567 KYRSNTKAIKD
+567 KYRSNTKAITD

-590 AINKKLEENVSKQ
+590 AINKKLEENAAKQ
-603 IDEQRAIE
+603 IDEAKAID
-611 AWRNG
+611 AWEKGIAKRN
-616 VSKRQRIIK
+616 KIIK
-625 EQQQSMRQAAIDG
+625 NQKEEMRKAASETHWYDTWDNG
-638 VGAGAAAF
+638 MAARGELALNH
-646 TPASVGNPYLKDA
+646 AAVDK
-659 NEGLKASKSQL
+659 SKSQL

-682 ISKALQDENKWLHS
+682 INKALQEENKWLRD
-696 YMNKNVSTA
+696 YLNKNVSTE
-705 AQLAALKDNDFGVG
+705 AQLMAINDKDFGNSFG
-719 LSDTS
+719 NDTS
-724 SSGGGTGKSGSGNVG
+724 VNGKSGKTGSGKVS
-739 SNTRTGTSH
+739 SNTTPKE
-748 ATNSTADPATKL
+748 APATRL
-760 KTQLDHELAL
+760 KNQLDHELAL
-770 KEQSYQQGNI
+770 EEQSYQQGDI
-780 TYKNY
+780 TYKTY
-785 LADKETLQTAYYEKL
+785 LADKEALQTAYYEKL
-800 KSLYKKDSDEYNK
+800 KALYKKDSDEYNK
-813 VCDEQAQT
+813 VCDEQAKT
-821 LAETMGEIR
+821 LADTMGEIR

-847 LKAAFYDPTS
+847 LKAAFYDPTA

-878 DQRLSLYKEGTKE
+878 DQRLTLYKEGTKE
-891 YERIQAERD
+891 FERIQAERD
-900 TKDEERRQKRQQ
+900 AKDEERRQKRQQ

-926 RQTLDEQEA
+926 KQSLAEQEA

-942 AGLDYIVSVYEQKMK
+942 AGLDYIVSVYKEKMK

-967 RLESKLEALKAE
+967 RLEAELEALKAE

-1002 AQNDKQMSD
+1002 AQDNKEMSD

-1016 FDKAGLSEHPVT
+1016 FDKAGLSDHTVA
-1028 SPNGFTGAQGFIG
+1028 SPNGFTGTQGIIG

-1052 YAKLKK
+1052 YAKLKE
-1058 AKDKDLINDQEW
+1058 AKNKDLINDQEW
-1070 ADAKEQ
+1070 ADAKKQ

-1091 AWNTIQTFGQ
+1091 AWDTIQTFGQ

-1116 MISKEYDQR
+1116 MISKEYEQR

-1131 NSAKVQKLEKE
+1131 NSAKVEKLEKE
-1142 RDKKLAAEKNKA
+1142 RDKKIAAEKNKA

-1204 LQVAT
+1204 MQVAT
-1209 IKKQQQA
+1209 IKKQHQA
-1216 QEAGYYEGGFT
+1216 EAAGYYEGGFT
-1227 GGSSYRREA
+1227 GGNRYRREA

-1283 MGAGGATVVSAPTV
+1283 MGVGGATVVSAPTV

-1306 TDTLQQ
+1306 ADTLRQ

-1317 EKLGS
+1317 EKLGA

>member
-18 QAKNKIREL
+18 QAKSKITEL
-27 EKSISTI
+27 EKRITTV
-34 RADMA
+34 RADMDKA
-39 RAADAGD
+39 HKNKKWDD
-46 WSKFNSLKK
+46 FNSSKK
-55 DLNQSTKELNS
+55 ELDQRIKELNS

-85 IKEIKRTISAINK
+85 VKEIKRTISAINK
-98 ELASGNVARNS
+98 ELTSGSVARNKDD
-109 QEWKFLTEQLGKA
+109 WKFLTEQLERAKKELKKIGDINKGIT
-122 KSELQQITNVNR
+122 KSE
-134 EVNKSDG
+134 G
-141 WAWLKKL
+141 WSWLKKL
-148 NDIGFAITNFFG
+148 NDVGFAFTNFFG
-160 LEQGISGILSKVTS
+160 LEQGVSGIISKVAS

-186 EGIEIAFR
+186 EGIEIAFQ

-264 TRQSPKILDNLGLSA
+264 TRQSPKILDNLGISA
-279 QKIKEKTAET
+279 QKIKEKSAET

-303 MEKTGGYTETAA
+303 MEKTGDYVETAA
-315 DRAAKANARMVNA
+315 DRAAKANARVVNA
-328 QLELGKQLSPIRAQ
+328 QMELGKQLAPIRSQ
-342 MAGIFG
+342 LAGVYG
-348 KAKLGIIETITW
+348 KVRMGMMETLTW
-360 ILKNRDTLLSLS
+360 ILKNRSALFGLAKTL
-372 KVIGVV
+372 GVV
-378 AIAIGGARLADKLL
+378 ATAISVAITLDKYYVIMQK
-392 TAELKI
+392 LKAKWETI
-398 NIIWQRVKV
+398 NI
-407 ALDKIELTMTKAKT
+407 ALHKAYAAT
-421 ASLLVLRSALV
+421 VLLLRSAVVSLKAA
-432 PFQALYALITNGVKG
+432 FALLTRGVKG
-447 YVAVMR
+447 YTIVMQNAR
-453 AAKIANMTNPWTALA
+453 MANMTNPWTALA
-468 TVLSVVGVA
+468 TVLSVVGIA
-477 IYGLVKASKESTEAL
+477 IYGIVKAARESAKAL
-492 KVQSSASVLAAMKA
+492 EVQSKASILASMRTRDLASV
-506 RDLSSMQDDAAKS
+506 QDEAAKS
-519 AVTQKEKVQQLTRIV
+519 AVAQKEKVQQLTKIV
-534 EDNTKKTKDRMEAA
+534 EDNTKKTKDRMDAA
-548 KQLRNIVPGYFA
+548 KQLQNIVPGYFA

-567 KYRSNTKAIKD
+567 KYRSNTKAITD

-590 AINKKLEENVSKQ
+590 AINKKLEENAAKQ
-603 IDEQRAIE
+603 IDEARAID
-611 AWRNG
+611 AWEKGIAKRN
-616 VSKRQRIIK
+616 KIIK
-625 EQQQSMRQAAIDG
+625 NQKEEMRKAASETHWYDTWDNG
-638 VGAGAAAF
+638 MAARGELALNH
-646 TPASVGNPYLKDA
+646 AAVDK
-659 NEGLKASKSQL
+659 SKSQL

-682 ISKALQDENKWLHS
+682 INKALQEENKWLRD
-696 YMNKNVSTA
+696 YLNKNVSTE
-705 AQLAALKDNDFGVG
+705 AQLMAINDKDFGNSLG
-719 LSDTS
+719 NDTS
-724 SSGGGTGKSGSGNVG
+724 VNGKSGKTGSGKVS
-739 SNTRTGTSH
+739 SNTTPEE
-748 ATNSTADPATKL
+748 APATRL
-760 KTQLDHELAL
+760 KNQLDHELAL
-770 KEQSYQQGNI
+770 EEQSYQQGNI
-780 TYKNY
+780 TYKAY
-785 LADKETLQTAYYEKL
+785 LADKEALQTAYYEKL
-800 KSLYKKDSDEYNK
+800 KALYKKDSDEYNK
-813 VCDEQAQT
+813 VCDEQAKT
-821 LAETMGEIR
+821 LADTMGEIR

-847 LKAAFYDPTS
+847 LKAAFYDPTA

-878 DQRLSLYKEGTKE
+878 DQRLTLYKEGTKE
-891 YERIQAERD
+891 FERIQAERD
-900 TKDEERRQKRQQ
+900 AKDEERRQKRQQ

-926 RQTLDEQEA
+926 KQSLAEQEA

-942 AGLDYIVSVYEQKMK
+942 AGLDYIVSVYKEKMK

-967 RLESKLEALKAE
+967 RLEAELEALKAE

-1002 AQNDKQMSD
+1002 AQDNKEMSD

-1016 FDKAGLSEHPVT
+1016 FDKAGLSDHPVA
-1028 SPNGFTGAQGFIG
+1028 SPNGFTGTQGIIG

-1052 YAKLKK
+1052 YAKLKE
-1058 AKDKDLINDQEW
+1058 AKNKDLINDQEW
-1070 ADAKEQ
+1070 ADAKKQ

-1091 AWNTIQTFGQ
+1091 AWDTIQTFGQ

-1116 MISKEYDQR
+1116 MISKEYEQR

-1131 NSAKVQKLEKE
+1131 NSAKVEKLEKE
-1142 RDKKLAAEKNKA
+1142 RDKKIAAEKNKA

-1204 LQVAT
+1204 MQVAT
-1209 IKKQQQA
+1209 IKKQHQA
-1216 QEAGYYEGGFT
+1216 EAAGYYEGGFT
-1227 GGSSYRREA
+1227 GGNRYRREA

-1283 MGAGGATVVSAPTV
+1283 MGVGGATVVSAPTV

-1306 TDTLQQ
+1306 AGMLQQ

>member
-1 MADRI
+1 MADRT
-6 QTFTTRIFLNDE
+6 QTFTTKIFLNDD

-34 RADMA
+34 RADMSK
-39 RAADAGD
+39 AADAGD

-55 DLNQSTKELNS
+55 ELNQSTKELNS

-78 KNLSSSS
+78 NNLGSSS
-85 IKEIKRTISAINK
+85 IKEIKRTVSAINK

-109 QEWKFLTEQLGKA
+109 QEWKFLTEQLDRA
-122 KSELQQITNVNR
+122 KKELRNVNQAN
-134 EVNKSDG
+134 ELVNKKDK
-141 WAWLKKL
+141 WQWLENMNK
-148 NDIGFAITNFFG
+148 IGFAITNFFG
-160 LEQGISGILSKVTS
+160 LEQGISGVISKVTS
-174 LAQESMEVAKQA
+174 LAQESMDVAKQA
-186 EGIEIAFR
+186 EGIEIAFK
-194 RINKPGLLENLRK
+194 RIDKPGLLANLRK
-207 ETHNTVNDM
+207 ETHDTINDM

-294 GVIAIIQER
+294 GVISIIQER
-303 MEKTGGYTETAA
+303 MEKTGGYAETAA
-315 DRAAKANARMVNA
+315 DRTAKANARMVNA
-328 QLELGKQLSPIRAQ
+328 QMELGKQLSPIRAQ

-348 KAKLGIIETITW
+348 KAKLGMIETITW
-360 ILKNRDTLLSLS
+360 ILKKRDTLLSLA

-378 AIAIGGARLADKLL
+378 AVAIGGARIADKLL

-407 ALDKIELTMTKAKT
+407 ALDKTELTLTKAKT
-421 ASLLVLRSALV
+421 ASLLLLRSALI

-468 TVLSVVGVA
+468 TVLSVVGIA
-477 IYGLVKASKESTEAL
+477 IYGIVKAARESAKAL
-492 KVQSSASVLAAMKA
+492 EVQSKASILASMRTRDLASV
-506 RDLSSMQDDAAKS
+506 QDEAVKS
-519 AVTQKEKVQQLTRIV
+519 AVAQKEKVQQLTKIV
-534 EDNTKKTKDRMEAA
+534 EDNTKKMKDRMDAA
-548 KQLRNIVPGYFA
+548 KQLQNIVPGYFA

-567 KYRSNTKAIKD
+567 KYRSNTKAIND

-590 AINKKLEENVSKQ
+590 AINKKLEENAAKQ
-603 IDEQRAIE
+603 IDEARAID
-611 AWRNG
+611 AWEKGIAKRN
-616 VSKRQRIIK
+616 KIIK
-625 EQQQSMRQAAIDG
+625 NQKEEMRKAASETHWYDTWDNG
-638 VGAGAAAF
+638 MAARGELALNH
-646 TPASVGNPYLKDA
+646 AAVDK
-659 NEGLKASKSQL
+659 SKSQL

-682 ISKALQDENKWLHS
+682 INKALQEENKWLRD
-696 YMNKNVSTA
+696 YLNKNVSTE
-705 AQLAALKDNDFGVG
+705 AQLMAINDKDFGNSLG
-719 LSDTS
+719 NDTS
-724 SSGGGTGKSGSGNVG
+724 VNGKSGKTGSGKVS
-739 SNTRTGTSH
+739 SNTTPEE
-748 ATNSTADPATKL
+748 APATRL
-760 KTQLDHELAL
+760 KNQLDHELAL
-770 KEQSYQQGNI
+770 EEQSYQQGDI
-780 TYKNY
+780 TYKTY
-785 LADKETLQTAYYEKL
+785 LADKEALQTAYYEKL
-800 KSLYKKDSDEYNK
+800 KALYKKDSDEYNK
-813 VCDEQAQT
+813 VCDEQAKT
-821 LAETMGEIR
+821 LADTMGEIR

-847 LKAAFYDPTS
+847 LKAAFYDPTA

-878 DQRLSLYKEGTKE
+878 DQRLTLYKEGTKE
-891 YERIQAERD
+891 FERIQAERD
-900 TKDEERRQKRQQ
+900 AKDEERRQKRQQ

-926 RQTLDEQEA
+926 KQSLAEQEA

-942 AGLDYIVSVYEQKMK
+942 AGLDYIVSVYKEKMK

-967 RLESKLEALKAE
+967 RLEAELEALKAE

-1002 AQNDKQMSD
+1002 AQDNKEMSD

-1016 FDKAGLSEHPVT
+1016 FDKAGLSDHPVA
-1028 SPNGFTGAQGFIG
+1028 SPNGFTGTQGIIG

-1052 YAKLKK
+1052 YAKLKE
-1058 AKDKDLINDQEW
+1058 AKNKDLINDQEW
-1070 ADAKEQ
+1070 ADAKKQ

-1091 AWNTIQTFGQ
+1091 AWDTIQTFGQ

-1116 MISKEYDQR
+1116 MISKEYEQR

-1131 NSAKVQKLEKE
+1131 NSAKVEKLEKE
-1142 RDKKLAAEKNKA
+1142 RDKKIAAEKNKA

-1204 LQVAT
+1204 MQVAT
-1209 IKKQQQA
+1209 IKKQHQA
-1216 QEAGYYEGGFT
+1216 EAAGYYEGGFT
-1227 GGSSYRREA
+1227 GGNRYRREA

-1283 MGAGGATVVSAPTV
+1283 MGVGGATVVSAPTV

-1306 TDTLQQ
+1306 ADTLRQ

-1317 EKLGS
+1317 EKLGA

>member
-18 QAKNKIREL
+18 QAKSKITEL
-27 EKSISTI
+27 EKRITTV
-34 RADMA
+34 RADMDKA
-39 RAADAGD
+39 HKNKKWDD
-46 WSKFNSLKK
+46 FNSSKK
-55 DLNQSTKELNS
+55 ELDQRIKELNS

-85 IKEIKRTISAINK
+85 VKEIKRTISAINK
-98 ELASGNVARNS
+98 ELTSGSVARNKDD
-109 QEWKFLTEQLGKA
+109 WKFLTEQLERAKKELKKIGDINKGIT
-122 KSELQQITNVNR
+122 KSE
-134 EVNKSDG
+134 G
-141 WAWLKKL
+141 WSWLKKL
-148 NDIGFAITNFFG
+148 NDVGFAFTNFFG
-160 LEQGISGILSKVTS
+160 LEQGVSGIISKVAS

-186 EGIEIAFR
+186 EGIEIAFQ

-264 TRQSPKILDNLGLSA
+264 TRQSPKILDNLGISA
-279 QKIKEKTAET
+279 QKIKEKSAET

-303 MEKTGGYTETAA
+303 MEKTGDYVETAS
-315 DRAAKANARMVNA
+315 DRAAKANARVVNA
-328 QLELGKQLSPIRAQ
+328 QLELGKQLAPIRSQ
-342 MAGIFG
+342 LAGVYG
-348 KAKLGIIETITW
+348 KVRMGMMETLTW
-360 ILKNRDTLLSLS
+360 ILKNRSALFGLAKTL
-372 KVIGVV
+372 GVV
-378 AIAIGGARLADKLL
+378 ATAISVAITLDKYYVIMQK
-392 TAELKI
+392 LKAKWETI
-398 NIIWQRVKV
+398 NI
-407 ALDKIELTMTKAKT
+407 ALHKAYAAT
-421 ASLLVLRSALV
+421 VLLLRSAVVSLKAA
-432 PFQALYALITNGVKG
+432 FALLTRGVKG
-447 YVAVMR
+447 YTIVMQNAR
-453 AAKIANMTNPWTALA
+453 MANMTNPWTALA
-468 TVLSVVGVA
+468 TVLSVVGIA
-477 IYGLVKASKESTEAL
+477 IYGIVKAARESAKAL
-492 KVQSSASVLAAMKA
+492 EVQSKASILASMRTRDLASV
-506 RDLSSMQDDAAKS
+506 QDEAAKS
-519 AVTQKEKVQQLTRIV
+519 AVAQKEKVQQLTKIV
-534 EDNTKKTKDRMEAA
+534 EDNTKKTKDRMDAA
-548 KQLRNIVPGYFA
+548 KQLQNIVPGYFA

-567 KYRSNTKAIKD
+567 KYRSNTKAIND

-590 AINKKLEENVSKQ
+590 AINKKLEENAAKQ
-603 IDEQRAIE
+603 IDEARAID
-611 AWRNG
+611 AWEKGIAKRN
-616 VSKRQRIIK
+616 KIIK
-625 EQQQSMRQAAIDG
+625 NQKEEMRKAASETHWYDTWDNG
-638 VGAGAAAF
+638 MAARGELAVNH
-646 TPASVGNPYLKDA
+646 AAVDK
-659 NEGLKASKSQL
+659 SKSQL

-682 ISKALQDENKWLHS
+682 INKALQEENKWLRD
-696 YMNKNVSTA
+696 YLNKNVSTE
-705 AQLAALKDNDFGVG
+705 AQLMAINDKDFGNSLG
-719 LSDTS
+719 NDTS
-724 SSGGGTGKSGSGNVG
+724 VNGKSGKTGSGKVS
-739 SNTRTGTSH
+739 SNTTPEE
-748 ATNSTADPATKL
+748 APATRL
-760 KTQLDHELAL
+760 KNQLDHELAL
-770 KEQSYQQGNI
+770 EEQSYQQGNI
-780 TYKNY
+780 TYKAY
-785 LADKETLQTAYYEKL
+785 LADKEALQTAYYEKL
-800 KSLYKKDSDEYNK
+800 KALYKKDSDEYNK
-813 VCDEQAQT
+813 VCDEQAKT
-821 LAETMGEIR
+821 LADTMGEIR

-847 LKAAFYDPTS
+847 LKAAFYDPTA

-878 DQRLSLYKEGTKE
+878 DQRLTLYKEGTKE
-891 YERIQAERD
+891 FERIQAERD
-900 TKDEERRQKRQQ
+900 AKDEERRQKRQQ

-926 RQTLDEQEA
+926 KQSLAEQEA

-942 AGLDYIVSVYEQKMK
+942 AGLDYIVSVYKEKMK

-967 RLESKLEALKAE
+967 RLEAELEALKAE

-1002 AQNDKQMSD
+1002 AQDNKEMSD

-1016 FDKAGLSEHPVT
+1016 FDKAGLSDHPVA
-1028 SPNGFTGAQGFIG
+1028 SPNGFTGTQGIIG

-1052 YAKLKK
+1052 YAKLKE
-1058 AKDKDLINDQEW
+1058 AKNKDLINDQEW
-1070 ADAKEQ
+1070 ADAKKQ

-1091 AWNTIQTFGQ
+1091 AWDTIQTFGQ

-1116 MISKEYDQR
+1116 MISKEYEQR

-1131 NSAKVQKLEKE
+1131 NSAKVEKLEKE
-1142 RDKKLAAEKNKA
+1142 RDKKIAAEKNKA

-1204 LQVAT
+1204 MQVAT
-1209 IKKQQQA
+1209 IKKQHQA
-1216 QEAGYYEGGFT
+1216 EAAGYYEGGFT
-1227 GGSSYRREA
+1227 GGNRYRREA

-1283 MGAGGATVVSAPTV
+1283 MGVGGATVVSAPTV

-1306 TDTLQQ
+1306 AGTLQQ

>member
-18 QAKNKIREL
+18 QAKSKITEL
-27 EKSISTI
+27 EKRITTV
-34 RADMA
+34 RADMDKA
-39 RAADAGD
+39 HKNKKWDD
-46 WSKFNSLKK
+46 FNSSKK
-55 DLNQSTKELNS
+55 ELDQRIKELNS

-85 IKEIKRTISAINK
+85 VKEIKRTISAINK
-98 ELASGNVARNS
+98 ELTSGSVARNKDD
-109 QEWKFLTEQLGKA
+109 WKFLTEQLERAKKELKEIGDINKGIT
-122 KSELQQITNVNR
+122 KSE
-134 EVNKSDG
+134 G
-141 WAWLKKL
+141 WSWLKKL
-148 NDIGFAITNFFG
+148 NDVGFAFTNFFG
-160 LEQGISGILSKVTS
+160 LEQGVSGIISKVAS

-186 EGIEIAFR
+186 EGIEIAFQ

-264 TRQSPKILDNLGLSA
+264 TRQSPKILDNLGISA
-279 QKIKEKTAET
+279 QKIKEKSAET

-303 MEKTGGYTETAA
+303 MEKTGDYVETAA
-315 DRAAKANARMVNA
+315 DRAAKANARVVNA
-328 QLELGKQLSPIRAQ
+328 QLELGKQLAPIRSQ
-342 MAGIFG
+342 LAGVYG
-348 KAKLGIIETITW
+348 KVRMGMMETLTW
-360 ILKNRDTLLSLS
+360 ILKNRSALFGLAKTL
-372 KVIGVV
+372 GVV
-378 AIAIGGARLADKLL
+378 ATAISVAITLDKYYVIMQK
-392 TAELKI
+392 LKAKWETI
-398 NIIWQRVKV
+398 NI
-407 ALDKIELTMTKAKT
+407 ALHKAYAAT
-421 ASLLVLRSALV
+421 VLLLRSAVVSLKAA
-432 PFQALYALITNGVKG
+432 FALLTRGVKG
-447 YVAVMR
+447 YTIVMQNAR
-453 AAKIANMTNPWTALA
+453 MANMTNPWTALA
-468 TVLSVVGVA
+468 TVLSVVGIA
-477 IYGLVKASKESTEAL
+477 IYGIVKAARESAKAL
-492 KVQSSASVLAAMKA
+492 EVQSKASILASMRTRDLASV
-506 RDLSSMQDDAAKS
+506 QDEAAKS
-519 AVTQKEKVQQLTRIV
+519 AVAQKEKVQQLTKIV
-534 EDNTKKTKDRMEAA
+534 EDNTKKTKDRMDAA
-548 KQLRNIVPGYFA
+548 KQLQNIVPGYFA

-567 KYRSNTKAIKD
+567 KYRSNTKAITD

-590 AINKKLEENVSKQ
+590 AINKKLEENAAKQ
-603 IDEQRAIE
+603 IDEAKAID
-611 AWRNG
+611 AWEKGIAKRN
-616 VSKRQRIIK
+616 KIIK
-625 EQQQSMRQAAIDG
+625 NQKEEMRKAASETHWYDTWDNG
-638 VGAGAAAF
+638 MAARGELALNH
-646 TPASVGNPYLKDA
+646 AAVDK
-659 NEGLKASKSQL
+659 SKSQL

-682 ISKALQDENKWLHS
+682 INKALQEENKWLRD
-696 YMNKNVSTA
+696 YLNKNVSTE
-705 AQLAALKDNDFGVG
+705 AQLMAINDKDFGNSFG
-719 LSDTS
+719 NDTS
-724 SSGGGTGKSGSGNVG
+724 VNGKSGKTGSGKVS
-739 SNTRTGTSH
+739 SNTTPKE
-748 ATNSTADPATKL
+748 APATRL
-760 KTQLDHELAL
+760 KNQLDHELAL
-770 KEQSYQQGNI
+770 EEQSYQQGDI
-780 TYKNY
+780 TYKTY
-785 LADKETLQTAYYEKL
+785 LADKEALQTAYYEKL
-800 KSLYKKDSDEYNK
+800 KALYKKDSDEYNK
-813 VCDEQAQT
+813 VCDEQAKT
-821 LAETMGEIR
+821 LADTMGEIR

-847 LKAAFYDPTS
+847 LKAAFYDPTA

-878 DQRLSLYKEGTKE
+878 DQRLTLYKEGTKE
-891 YERIQAERD
+891 FERIQAERD
-900 TKDEERRQKRQQ
+900 AKDEERRQKRQQ

-926 RQTLDEQEA
+926 KQSLAEQEA

-942 AGLDYIVSVYEQKMK
+942 AGLDYIVSVYKEKMK

-967 RLESKLEALKAE
+967 RLEAELEALKAE

-1002 AQNDKQMSD
+1002 AQDNKEMSD

-1016 FDKAGLSEHPVT
+1016 FDKAGLSDHTVA
-1028 SPNGFTGAQGFIG
+1028 SPNGFTGTQGIIG

-1052 YAKLKK
+1052 YAKLKE
-1058 AKDKDLINDQEW
+1058 AKNKDLINDQEW
-1070 ADAKEQ
+1070 ADAKKQ

-1091 AWNTIQTFGQ
+1091 AWDTIQTFGQ

-1116 MISKEYDQR
+1116 MISKEYEQR

-1131 NSAKVQKLEKE
+1131 NSAKVEKLEKE
-1142 RDKKLAAEKNKA
+1142 RDKKIAAEKNKA

-1204 LQVAT
+1204 MQVAT
-1209 IKKQQQA
+1209 IKKQHQA
-1216 QEAGYYEGGFT
+1216 EAAGYYEGGFT
-1227 GGSSYRREA
+1227 GGNRYRREA

-1283 MGAGGATVVSAPTV
+1283 MGVGGATVVSAPTV

-1306 TDTLQQ
+1306 AGTLQQ

-1332 SMENFKK
+1332 SMEDFKK

>member
-18 QAKNKIREL
+18 QAKSKITEL
-27 EKSISTI
+27 EKRITTV
-34 RADMA
+34 RADMDKA
-39 RAADAGD
+39 HKNKKWDD
-46 WSKFNSLKK
+46 FNSSKK
-55 DLNQSTKELNS
+55 ELDQRIKELNS

-85 IKEIKRTISAINK
+85 VKEIKRTISAINK
-98 ELASGNVARNS
+98 ELTSGSVARNKDD
-109 QEWKFLTEQLGKA
+109 WKFLTEQLERAKKELKKIGDINKGIT
-122 KSELQQITNVNR
+122 KSE
-134 EVNKSDG
+134 G
-141 WAWLKKL
+141 WSWLKKL
-148 NDIGFAITNFFG
+148 NDVGFAFTNFFG
-160 LEQGISGILSKVTS
+160 LEQGVSGIISKVAS

-186 EGIEIAFR
+186 EGIEIAFQ

-264 TRQSPKILDNLGLSA
+264 TRQSPKILDNLGISA
-279 QKIKEKTAET
+279 QKIKEKSAET

-303 MEKTGGYTETAA
+303 MEKTGDYVETAA
-315 DRAAKANARMVNA
+315 DRAAKANARVVNA
-328 QLELGKQLSPIRAQ
+328 QLELGKQLAPIRSQ
-342 MAGIFG
+342 LAGVYG
-348 KAKLGIIETITW
+348 KVRMGMMETLTW
-360 ILKNRDTLLSLS
+360 ILKNRSALFGLAKTL
-372 KVIGVV
+372 GVV
-378 AIAIGGARLADKLL
+378 ATAISVAITLDKYYVIMQK
-392 TAELKI
+392 LKAKWETI
-398 NIIWQRVKV
+398 NI
-407 ALDKIELTMTKAKT
+407 ALHKAYAAT
-421 ASLLVLRSALV
+421 VLLLRSAVVSLKAA
-432 PFQALYALITNGVKG
+432 FALLTRGVKG
-447 YVAVMR
+447 YTIVMQNAR
-453 AAKIANMTNPWTALA
+453 MANMTNPWTALA
-468 TVLSVVGVA
+468 TVLSVVGIA
-477 IYGLVKASKESTEAL
+477 IYGIVKAARESAKAL
-492 KVQSSASVLAAMKA
+492 EVQSKASILASMRTRDLASV
-506 RDLSSMQDDAAKS
+506 QDEAAKS
-519 AVTQKEKVQQLTRIV
+519 AVAQKEKVQQLTKIV
-534 EDNTKKTKDRMEAA
+534 EDNTKKTKDRMDAA
-548 KQLRNIVPGYFA
+548 KQLQNIVPGYFA

-567 KYRSNTKAIKD
+567 KYRSNTKAITD

-590 AINKKLEENVSKQ
+590 AINKKLEENAAKQ
-603 IDEQRAIE
+603 IDEARAID
-611 AWRNG
+611 AWEKGIAKRN
-616 VSKRQRIIK
+616 KIIK
-625 EQQQSMRQAAIDG
+625 NQKEEMRKAASETHWYDTWDNG
-638 VGAGAAAF
+638 MAARGELALNH
-646 TPASVGNPYLKDA
+646 AAVDK
-659 NEGLKASKSQL
+659 SKSQL

-682 ISKALQDENKWLHS
+682 INKALQEENKWLRD
-696 YMNKNVSTA
+696 YLNKNVSTE
-705 AQLAALKDNDFGVG
+705 AQLMAINDKDFGNSLG
-719 LSDTS
+719 NDTS
-724 SSGGGTGKSGSGNVG
+724 VNGKSGKTGSGKVS
-739 SNTRTGTSH
+739 SNTTPEE
-748 ATNSTADPATKL
+748 APATRL
-760 KTQLDHELAL
+760 KNQLDHELAL
-770 KEQSYQQGNI
+770 EEQSYQQGNI
-780 TYKNY
+780 TYKTY
-785 LADKETLQTAYYEKL
+785 LADKEALQTAYYEKL
-800 KSLYKKDSDEYNK
+800 KALYKKDSDEYNK
-813 VCDEQAQT
+813 VCDEQAKT
-821 LAETMGEIR
+821 LADTMGEIR

-847 LKAAFYDPTS
+847 LKAAFYDPTA

-878 DQRLSLYKEGTKE
+878 DQRLTLYKEGTKE
-891 YERIQAERD
+891 FERIQAERD
-900 TKDEERRQKRQQ
+900 AKDEERRQKRQQ

-926 RQTLDEQEA
+926 KQSLAEQEA

-942 AGLDYIVSVYEQKMK
+942 AGLDYIVSVYKEKMK

-967 RLESKLEALKAE
+967 RLEAELEALKAE

-1002 AQNDKQMSD
+1002 AQDNKEMSD

-1016 FDKAGLSEHPVT
+1016 FDKAGLSDHPVA
-1028 SPNGFTGAQGFIG
+1028 SPNGFTGTQGIIG

-1052 YAKLKK
+1052 YAKLKE
-1058 AKDKDLINDQEW
+1058 AKNKDLINDQEW
-1070 ADAKEQ
+1070 ADAKKQ

-1091 AWNTIQTFGQ
+1091 AWDTIQTFGQ

-1116 MISKEYDQR
+1116 MISKEYEQR

-1131 NSAKVQKLEKE
+1131 NSAKVEKLEKE
-1142 RDKKLAAEKNKA
+1142 RDKKIAAEKNKA

-1204 LQVAT
+1204 MQVAT
-1209 IKKQQQA
+1209 IKKQHQA
-1216 QEAGYYEGGFT
+1216 EAAGYYEGGFT
-1227 GGSSYRREA
+1227 GGNRYRREA

-1246 NHNAVN
+1246 NHNTVN

-1283 MGAGGATVVSAPTV
+1283 MGVGGATVVSAPTV

-1306 TDTLQQ
+1306 AGTLQQ

-1332 SMENFKK
+1332 SMEDFKK

>member
-1 MADRI
+1 MADRT
-6 QTFTTRIFLNDE
+6 QTFTTKIFLNDD

-34 RADMA
+34 RADMSK
-39 RAADAGD
+39 AADAGD

-55 DLNQSTKELNS
+55 ELNQSTKELNS

-78 KNLSSSS
+78 NNLGSSS

-122 KSELQQITNVNR
+122 KSELQQINTANK
-134 EVNKSDG
+134 EINKSDG
-141 WAWLKKL
+141 WTWLKKL
-148 NDIGFAITNFFG
+148 NDVGFAITNFFG
-160 LEQGISGILSKVTS
+160 LEQGVSGVISKVTS
-174 LAQESMEVAKQA
+174 LAQESMDVAKQA
-186 EGIEIAFR
+186 EGIEIAFK
-194 RINKPGLLENLRK
+194 RIDKPGLLANLRK
-207 ETHNTVNDM
+207 ETHDTINDM

-255 MVNSLVDGM
+255 MVNSLVDGI

-294 GVIAIIQER
+294 GVISIIQER
-303 MEKTGGYTETAA
+303 MEKTGGYAETAA
-315 DRAAKANARMVNA
+315 DRTAKANARMVNA
-328 QLELGKQLSPIRAQ
+328 QMELGKQLSPIRAQ

-348 KAKLGIIETITW
+348 KAKLGMIETITW
-360 ILKNRDTLLSLS
+360 ILKNRDTLLSLA

-378 AIAIGGARLADKLL
+378 AVAIGGARLADKLL

-407 ALDKIELTMTKAKT
+407 ALDKTELTLTKAKT
-421 ASLLVLRSALV
+421 ASLLLLRSALI

-468 TVLSVVGVA
+468 TVLSVVGIA
-477 IYGLVKASKESTEAL
+477 IYGIVKAARESAKAL
-492 KVQSSASVLAAMKA
+492 EVQSKASILASMRTRDLASV
-506 RDLSSMQDDAAKS
+506 QDEAAKS
-519 AVTQKEKVQQLTRIV
+519 AVAQKEKVQQLTKIV
-534 EDNTKKTKDRMEAA
+534 EDNTKKTKDRMDAA
-548 KQLRNIVPGYFA
+548 KQLQNIVPGYFA

-567 KYRSNTKAIKD
+567 KYRSNTKAITD

-590 AINKKLEENVSKQ
+590 AINKKLEENAAKQ
-603 IDEQRAIE
+603 IDEARAID
-611 AWRNG
+611 AWEKGIAKRN
-616 VSKRQRIIK
+616 KIIK
-625 EQQQSMRQAAIDG
+625 NQKEEMRKGASETHWYDTWDNGMAARG
-638 VGAGAAAF
+638 ELALNHAA
-646 TPASVGNPYLKDA
+646 VDK
-659 NEGLKASKSQL
+659 SKSQL

-682 ISKALQDENKWLHS
+682 INKALQEENKWLRD
-696 YMNKNVSTA
+696 YLNKNVSTE
-705 AQLAALKDNDFGVG
+705 AQLMAINDKDFGNSLG
-719 LSDTS
+719 NDTS
-724 SSGGGTGKSGSGNVG
+724 VNGKSGKTGSGKVS
-739 SNTRTGTSH
+739 SNTTPEE
-748 ATNSTADPATKL
+748 APATRL
-760 KTQLDHELAL
+760 KNQLDHELAL
-770 KEQSYQQGNI
+770 EEQSYQQGDI
-780 TYKNY
+780 TYKTY
-785 LADKETLQTAYYEKL
+785 LADKEALQTAYYEKL
-800 KSLYKKDSDEYNK
+800 KALYKKDSDEYNK
-813 VCDEQAQT
+813 VCDEQAKT
-821 LAETMGEIR
+821 LADTMGEIR

-847 LKAAFYDPTS
+847 LKAAFYDPTA

-878 DQRLSLYKEGTKE
+878 DQRLTLYKEGTKE
-891 YERIQAERD
+891 FERIQAERD
-900 TKDEERRQKRQQ
+900 AKDEERRQKRQQ

-926 RQTLDEQEA
+926 KQSLAEQEA

-942 AGLDYIVSVYEQKMK
+942 AGLDYIVSVYKEKMK

-967 RLESKLEALKAE
+967 RLEAELEALKAE

-1002 AQNDKQMSD
+1002 AQDNKEMSD

-1016 FDKAGLSEHPVT
+1016 FDKAGLSDHPVA
-1028 SPNGFTGAQGFIG
+1028 SPNGFTGTQGIIG

-1052 YAKLKK
+1052 YAKLKE
-1058 AKDKDLINDQEW
+1058 AKNKDLINDQEW
-1070 ADAKEQ
+1070 ADAKKQ

-1091 AWNTIQTFGQ
+1091 AWDTIQTFGQ

-1116 MISKEYDQR
+1116 MISKEYEQR

-1131 NSAKVQKLEKE
+1131 NSAKVEKLEKE
-1142 RDKKLAAEKNKA
+1142 RDKKIAAEKNKA

-1204 LQVAT
+1204 MQVAT
-1209 IKKQQQA
+1209 IKKQHQA
-1216 QEAGYYEGGFT
+1216 EAAGYYEGGFT
-1227 GGSSYRREA
+1227 GGNRYRREA

-1283 MGAGGATVVSAPTV
+1283 MGVGGATVVSAPTV

-1306 TDTLQQ
+1306 ADTLRQ

>member
-18 QAKNKIREL
+18 QAKSKITEL
-27 EKSISTI
+27 EKRITTI
-34 RADMA
+34 RADMDKA
-39 RAADAGD
+39 HKNKKWDD
-46 WSKFNSLKK
+46 FNSLKK
-55 DLNQSTKELNS
+55 ELDQRTKELNS

-85 IKEIKRTISAINK
+85 VKEIKRTISAINK
-98 ELASGNVARNS
+98 ELTSGSVARNTDD
-109 QEWKFLTEQLGKA
+109 WKFLTEQLERAKKELKKIGDINKGIT
-122 KSELQQITNVNR
+122 KSE
-134 EVNKSDG
+134 G
-141 WAWLKKL
+141 WSWLKKL
-148 NDIGFAITNFFG
+148 NDVGFAFTNFFG
-160 LEQGISGILSKVTS
+160 LEQGVSGIISKVAS

-186 EGIEIAFR
+186 EGIEIAFQ

-264 TRQSPKILDNLGLSA
+264 TRQSPKILDNLGISA
-279 QKIKEKTAET
+279 QKIKEKSAET

-303 MEKTGGYTETAA
+303 MEKTGVYVETAA
-315 DRAAKANARMVNA
+315 DRSAKANARVVNA
-328 QLELGKQLSPIRAQ
+328 QLELGKQLAPIRSQ
-342 MAGIFG
+342 LAGVYG
-348 KAKLGIIETITW
+348 KVRMGMMETLTW
-360 ILKNRDTLLSLS
+360 ILKNRSALFGLAKTL
-372 KVIGVV
+372 GVV
-378 AIAIGGARLADKLL
+378 ATAISVAITLDKYYVIMQK
-392 TAELKI
+392 LKAKWETI
-398 NIIWQRVKV
+398 NI
-407 ALDKIELTMTKAKT
+407 ALHKAYAAT
-421 ASLLVLRSALV
+421 VLLLRSAVVSLKAA
-432 PFQALYALITNGVKG
+432 FALLTRGVKG
-447 YVAVMR
+447 YTIVMQNAR
-453 AAKIANMTNPWTALA
+453 MANMTNPWTALA
-468 TVLSVVGVA
+468 TVISVVGVA

-506 RDLSSMQDDAAKS
+506 RDLSGIQKDAAKS
-519 AVTQKEKVQQLTRIV
+519 AVTQKEKVQQLTKIV
-534 EDNTKKTKDRMEAA
+534 EDNTKKTKDRMDAA
-548 KQLRNIVPGYFA
+548 KQLQNIVPGYFA

-567 KYRSNTKAIKD
+567 KYRSNTKAITD

-590 AINKKLEENVSKQ
+590 AINKKLEENAAKQ
-603 IDEQRAIE
+603 IDEAKAID
-611 AWRNG
+611 AWEKGIAKRN
-616 VSKRQRIIK
+616 KIIK
-625 EQQQSMRQAAIDG
+625 NQKEEMRKAASETHWYDTWDNG
-638 VGAGAAAF
+638 MAARGELALNH
-646 TPASVGNPYLKDA
+646 AAVDK
-659 NEGLKASKSQL
+659 SKSQL

-682 ISKALQDENKWLHS
+682 INKALQEENKWLRD
-696 YMNKNVSTA
+696 YLNKNVSTE
-705 AQLAALKDNDFGVG
+705 AQLMAINDKDFGNSLG
-719 LSDTS
+719 NDTS
-724 SSGGGTGKSGSGNVG
+724 VNGKSGKTGSGKVS
-739 SNTRTGTSH
+739 SNTIPEE
-748 ATNSTADPATKL
+748 APATRL
-760 KTQLDHELAL
+760 KNQLDHELAL
-770 KEQSYQQGNI
+770 EEQSYQQGDI
-780 TYKNY
+780 TYKTY
-785 LADKETLQTAYYEKL
+785 LADKEALQTAYYEKL
-800 KSLYKKDSDEYNK
+800 KALYKKDSDEYNK
-813 VCDEQAQT
+813 VCDEQAKT
-821 LAETMGEIR
+821 LADTMGEIR
-830 KDTEEGYERER
+830 KDIEEGYERER

-847 LKAAFYDPTS
+847 LKAAFYDPTA

-878 DQRLSLYKEGTKE
+878 DQRLTLYKEGTKE
-891 YERIQAERD
+891 FERIQAERD
-900 TKDEERRQKRQQ
+900 AKDEERRQKRQQ

-926 RQTLDEQEA
+926 KQSLAEQEA

-942 AGLDYIVSVYEQKMK
+942 AGLDYIVSVYKEKMK

-967 RLESKLEALKAE
+967 RLEAELEALKAE

-1002 AQNDKQMSD
+1002 TQDNKEMSD

-1016 FDKAGLSEHPVT
+1016 FDKAGLSDNPVA
-1028 SPNGFTGAQGFIG
+1028 SPNGFTGTQGIIG
-1041 VAGTIGTYLGA
+1041 VAGTIGTALRA
-1052 YAKLKK
+1052 FAKLKE

-1070 ADAKEQ
+1070 TDAKEQ
-1076 LWKNLWNNLPDMAKA
+1076 LWKELWNNLPDMAKA
-1091 AWNTIQTFGQ
+1091 AWDTIQTFGQ

-1116 MISKEYDQR
+1116 MISKEYEQR

-1131 NSAKVQKLEKE
+1131 NSAKVEKLEKE
-1142 RDKKLAAEKNKA
+1142 RDKKIAAEKNKA

-1183 IPMVGHILA
+1183 IPMIGHILA

-1204 LQVAT
+1204 MQVAT
-1209 IKKQQQA
+1209 IKKQHQA
-1216 QEAGYYEGGFT
+1216 ESAGYYEGGFT
-1227 GGSSYRREA
+1227 GGSRYRREA

-1283 MGAGGATVVSAPTV
+1283 MGVGGATVVSAPTV

-1306 TDTLQQ
+1306 ADTLRQ

>member
-1 MADRI
+1 MADRT
-6 QTFTTRIFLNDE
+6 QTFTTKIFLNDD

-34 RADMA
+34 RADMSK
-39 RAADAGD
+39 AADAGD

-55 DLNQSTKELNS
+55 ELNQSTKELNS

-78 KNLSSSS
+78 NNLGSSS

-122 KSELQQITNVNR
+122 KSELQQINTANK
-134 EVNKSDG
+134 EINKSDG
-141 WAWLKKL
+141 WTWLKKL
-148 NDIGFAITNFFG
+148 NDVGFAITNFFG
-160 LEQGISGILSKVTS
+160 LEQGVSGVISKVTS
-174 LAQESMEVAKQA
+174 LAQESMDVAKQA
-186 EGIEIAFR
+186 EGIEIAFK
-194 RINKPGLLENLRK
+194 RIDKPGLLANLRK
-207 ETHNTVNDM
+207 ETHDTINDM

-255 MVNSLVDGM
+255 MVNSLVDGI

-294 GVIAIIQER
+294 GVISIIQER
-303 MEKTGGYTETAA
+303 MEKTGGYAETAA
-315 DRAAKANARMVNA
+315 DRTAKANARMVNA
-328 QLELGKQLSPIRAQ
+328 QMELGKQLSPIRAQ

-348 KAKLGIIETITW
+348 KAKLGMIETITW
-360 ILKNRDTLLSLS
+360 ILKNRDTLLSLA

-378 AIAIGGARLADKLL
+378 AVAIGGARLADKLL

-407 ALDKIELTMTKAKT
+407 ALDKTELTLTKAKT
-421 ASLLVLRSALV
+421 ASLLLLRSALI

-468 TVLSVVGVA
+468 TVLSVVGIA
-477 IYGLVKASKESTEAL
+477 IYGIVKAARESAKAL
-492 KVQSSASVLAAMKA
+492 EVQSKASILASMRTRDLASV
-506 RDLSSMQDDAAKS
+506 QDEAAKS
-519 AVTQKEKVQQLTRIV
+519 AVAQKEKVQQLTKIV
-534 EDNTKKTKDRMEAA
+534 EDNTKKTKDRMDAA
-548 KQLRNIVPGYFA
+548 KQLQNIVPGYFA

-567 KYRSNTKAIKD
+567 KYRSNIKAIKD

-590 AINKKLEENVSKQ
+590 AINKKLEENAAKQ
-603 IDEQRAIE
+603 IDEAKAID
-611 AWRNG
+611 AWEKGIAKRN
-616 VSKRQRIIK
+616 KIIK
-625 EQQQSMRQAAIDG
+625 NQKEEMRKAASETHWYDTWDNG
-638 VGAGAAAF
+638 MAARGELALNH
-646 TPASVGNPYLKDA
+646 AAVDK
-659 NEGLKASKSQL
+659 SKSQL

-682 ISKALQDENKWLHS
+682 INKALQEENKWLRD
-696 YMNKNVSTA
+696 YLNKNVSTE
-705 AQLAALKDNDFGVG
+705 AQLMAINDKDFGNSFG
-719 LSDTS
+719 NDTS
-724 SSGGGTGKSGSGNVG
+724 VNGKSGKTGSGKVS
-739 SNTRTGTSH
+739 SNTTPKE
-748 ATNSTADPATKL
+748 APATRL
-760 KTQLDHELAL
+760 KNQLDHELAL
-770 KEQSYQQGNI
+770 EEQSYQQGDI
-780 TYKNY
+780 TYKTY
-785 LADKETLQTAYYEKL
+785 LADKEALQTAYYEKL
-800 KSLYKKDSDEYNK
+800 KALYKKDSDEYNK
-813 VCDEQAQT
+813 VCDEQAKT
-821 LAETMGEIR
+821 LADTMGEIR

-847 LKAAFYDPTS
+847 LKAAFYDPTA

-878 DQRLSLYKEGTKE
+878 DQRLTLYKEGTKE
-891 YERIQAERD
+891 FERIQAERD
-900 TKDEERRQKRQQ
+900 AKDEERRQKRQQ

-926 RQTLDEQEA
+926 KQSLAEQEA

-942 AGLDYIVSVYEQKMK
+942 AGLDYIVSVYKEKMK

-967 RLESKLEALKAE
+967 RLEAELEALKAE

-1002 AQNDKQMSD
+1002 AQDNKEMSD

-1016 FDKAGLSEHPVT
+1016 FDKAGLSDHTVA
-1028 SPNGFTGAQGFIG
+1028 SPNGFTGTQGIIG

-1052 YAKLKK
+1052 YAKLKE
-1058 AKDKDLINDQEW
+1058 AKNKDLINDQEW

-1091 AWNTIQTFGQ
+1091 AWDTIQTFGQ

-1142 RDKKLAAEKNKA
+1142 RDKKIAAEKNKA

-1204 LQVAT
+1204 MQVAT
-1209 IKKQQQA
+1209 IKKQHQA
-1216 QEAGYYEGGFT
+1216 EAAGYYEGGFT
-1227 GGSSYRREA
+1227 GGNRYRREA

-1283 MGAGGATVVSAPTV
+1283 MGVGGATVVSAPTV

-1306 TDTLQQ
+1306 ADTLRQ

>member
-18 QAKNKIREL
+18 QAKSKITEL
-27 EKSISTI
+27 EKRITTV
-34 RADMA
+34 RADMDKA
-39 RAADAGD
+39 HKNKKWDD
-46 WSKFNSLKK
+46 FNSSKK
-55 DLNQSTKELNS
+55 ELDQRIKELNS

-85 IKEIKRTISAINK
+85 VKEIKRTISAINK
-98 ELASGNVARNS
+98 ELTSGSVARNKDD
-109 QEWKFLTEQLGKA
+109 WKFLTEQLERAKKELKKIGDINKGIT
-122 KSELQQITNVNR
+122 KSE
-134 EVNKSDG
+134 G
-141 WAWLKKL
+141 WSWLKKL
-148 NDIGFAITNFFG
+148 NDVGFAFTNFFG
-160 LEQGISGILSKVTS
+160 LEQGVSGIISKVAS

-186 EGIEIAFR
+186 EGIEIAFQ

-264 TRQSPKILDNLGLSA
+264 TRQSPKILDNLGISA
-279 QKIKEKTAET
+279 QKIKEKSAET

-303 MEKTGGYTETAA
+303 MEKTGDYVETAA
-315 DRAAKANARMVNA
+315 DRAAKANARVVNA
-328 QLELGKQLSPIRAQ
+328 QLELGKQLAPIRSQ
-342 MAGIFG
+342 LAGVYG
-348 KAKLGIIETITW
+348 KVRMGMMETLTW
-360 ILKNRDTLLSLS
+360 ILKNRSALFGLAKTL
-372 KVIGVV
+372 GVV
-378 AIAIGGARLADKLL
+378 ATAISVAITLDKYYVIMQK
-392 TAELKI
+392 LKAKWETI
-398 NIIWQRVKV
+398 NI
-407 ALDKIELTMTKAKT
+407 ALHKAYAAT
-421 ASLLVLRSALV
+421 VLLLRSAVVSLKAA
-432 PFQALYALITNGVKG
+432 FALLTRGVKG
-447 YVAVMR
+447 YTIVMQNAR
-453 AAKIANMTNPWTALA
+453 MANMTNPWTALA
-468 TVLSVVGVA
+468 TVLSVVGIA
-477 IYGLVKASKESTEAL
+477 IYGIVKAARESAKAL
-492 KVQSSASVLAAMKA
+492 EVQSKASILASMRTRDLASV
-506 RDLSSMQDDAAKS
+506 QDEAAKS
-519 AVTQKEKVQQLTRIV
+519 AVAQKEKVQQLTKIV
-534 EDNTKKTKDRMEAA
+534 EDNTKKTKDRMDAA
-548 KQLRNIVPGYFA
+548 KQLQNIVPGYFA

-567 KYRSNTKAIKD
+567 KYRSNTKAITD

-590 AINKKLEENVSKQ
+590 AINKKLEENAAKQ
-603 IDEQRAIE
+603 IDEAKAID
-611 AWRNG
+611 AWEKGIAKRN
-616 VSKRQRIIK
+616 KIIK
-625 EQQQSMRQAAIDG
+625 NQKEEMRKAASETHWYDTWDNG
-638 VGAGAAAF
+638 MAARGELALNH
-646 TPASVGNPYLKDA
+646 AAVDK
-659 NEGLKASKSQL
+659 SKSQL

-682 ISKALQDENKWLHS
+682 INKALQEENKWLRD
-696 YMNKNVSTA
+696 YLNKNVSTE
-705 AQLAALKDNDFGVG
+705 AQLMAINDKDFGNSLG
-719 LSDTS
+719 NDTS
-724 SSGGGTGKSGSGNVG
+724 VNGKSGKTGSGKVS
-739 SNTRTGTSH
+739 SNTTPEE
-748 ATNSTADPATKL
+748 APATRL
-760 KTQLDHELAL
+760 KNQLDHELAL
-770 KEQSYQQGNI
+770 EEQSYQQGNI
-780 TYKNY
+780 TYKTY
-785 LADKETLQTAYYEKL
+785 LADKEALQTAYYEKL
-800 KSLYKKDSDEYNK
+800 KALYKKDSDEYNK
-813 VCDEQAQT
+813 VCDEQAKT
-821 LAETMGEIR
+821 LADTMGEIR

-847 LKAAFYDPTS
+847 LKAAFYDPTA

-878 DQRLSLYKEGTKE
+878 DQRLTLYKEGTKE
-891 YERIQAERD
+891 FERIQAERD
-900 TKDEERRQKRQQ
+900 AKDEERRQKRQQ

-926 RQTLDEQEA
+926 KQSLAEQEA

-942 AGLDYIVSVYEQKMK
+942 AGLDYIVSVYKEKMK

-967 RLESKLEALKAE
+967 RLEAELEALKAE

-1002 AQNDKQMSD
+1002 AQDNKEMSD

-1016 FDKAGLSEHPVT
+1016 FDKAGLSDHPVA
-1028 SPNGFTGAQGFIG
+1028 SPNGFTGTQGIIG

-1052 YAKLKK
+1052 YAKLKE
-1058 AKDKDLINDQEW
+1058 AKNKDLINDQEW
-1070 ADAKEQ
+1070 ADAKKQ

-1091 AWNTIQTFGQ
+1091 AWDTIQTFGQ

-1116 MISKEYDQR
+1116 MISKEYEQR

-1131 NSAKVQKLEKE
+1131 NSAKVEKLEKE
-1142 RDKKLAAEKNKA
+1142 RDKKIAAEKNKA

-1204 LQVAT
+1204 MQVAT
-1209 IKKQQQA
+1209 IKKQHQA
-1216 QEAGYYEGGFT
+1216 EAAGYYEGGFT
-1227 GGSSYRREA
+1227 GGNRYRREA

-1283 MGAGGATVVSAPTV
+1283 MGVGGATVVSAPTV

-1306 TDTLQQ
+1306 AGTLQQ

-1332 SMENFKK
+1332 SMEDFKK

>member
-18 QAKNKIREL
+18 QAKSKITEL
-27 EKSISTI
+27 EKRITTV
-34 RADMA
+34 RADMDKA
-39 RAADAGD
+39 HKNKKWDD
-46 WSKFNSLKK
+46 FNSSKK
-55 DLNQSTKELNS
+55 ELDQRIKELNS

-85 IKEIKRTISAINK
+85 VKEIKRTISAINK
-98 ELASGNVARNS
+98 ELTSGSVARNKDD
-109 QEWKFLTEQLGKA
+109 WKFLTEQLERAKKELKKIGDINKGIT
-122 KSELQQITNVNR
+122 KSE
-134 EVNKSDG
+134 G
-141 WAWLKKL
+141 WSWLKKL
-148 NDIGFAITNFFG
+148 NDVGFAFTNFFG
-160 LEQGISGILSKVTS
+160 LEQGVSGIISKVAS

-186 EGIEIAFR
+186 EGIEIAFQ

-264 TRQSPKILDNLGLSA
+264 TRQSPKILDNLGISA
-279 QKIKEKTAET
+279 QKIKEKSAET

-303 MEKTGGYTETAA
+303 MEKTGDYVETAA
-315 DRAAKANARMVNA
+315 DRAAKANARVVNA
-328 QLELGKQLSPIRAQ
+328 QLELGKQLAPIRSQ
-342 MAGIFG
+342 LAGVYG
-348 KAKLGIIETITW
+348 KVRMGMMETLTW
-360 ILKNRDTLLSLS
+360 ILKNRSALFGLAKTL
-372 KVIGVV
+372 GVV
-378 AIAIGGARLADKLL
+378 ATAISVAITLDKYYVIMQK
-392 TAELKI
+392 LKAKWETI
-398 NIIWQRVKV
+398 NI
-407 ALDKIELTMTKAKT
+407 ALHKAYAAT
-421 ASLLVLRSALV
+421 VLLLRSAVVSLKAA
-432 PFQALYALITNGVKG
+432 FALLTRGVKG
-447 YVAVMR
+447 YTIVMQNAR
-453 AAKIANMTNPWTALA
+453 MANMTNPWTALA
-468 TVLSVVGVA
+468 TVLSVVGIA
-477 IYGLVKASKESTEAL
+477 IYGIVKAARESAKAL
-492 KVQSSASVLAAMKA
+492 EVQSKASILASMRTRDLASV
-506 RDLSSMQDDAAKS
+506 QDEAAKS
-519 AVTQKEKVQQLTRIV
+519 AVAQKEKVQQLTKIV
-534 EDNTKKTKDRMEAA
+534 EDNTKKTKDRMDAA
-548 KQLRNIVPGYFA
+548 KQLQNIVPGYFA

-567 KYRSNTKAIKD
+567 KYRSNTKAITD

-590 AINKKLEENVSKQ
+590 AINKKLEENAAKQ
-603 IDEQRAIE
+603 IDEAKAID
-611 AWRNG
+611 AWEKGIAKRN
-616 VSKRQRIIK
+616 KIIK
-625 EQQQSMRQAAIDG
+625 NQKEEMRKAASETHWYDTWDNG
-638 VGAGAAAF
+638 MAARGELALNH
-646 TPASVGNPYLKDA
+646 AAVDK
-659 NEGLKASKSQL
+659 SKSQL

-682 ISKALQDENKWLHS
+682 INKALQEENKWLRD
-696 YMNKNVSTA
+696 YLNKNVSTE
-705 AQLAALKDNDFGVG
+705 AQLMAINDKDFGNSLG
-719 LSDTS
+719 NDTS
-724 SSGGGTGKSGSGNVG
+724 VNGKSGKTGSGKVS
-739 SNTRTGTSH
+739 SNTTPEE
-748 ATNSTADPATKL
+748 APATRL
-760 KTQLDHELAL
+760 KNQLDHELAL
-770 KEQSYQQGNI
+770 EEQSYQQGDI
-780 TYKNY
+780 TYKTY
-785 LADKETLQTAYYEKL
+785 LADKEALQTAYYEKL
-800 KSLYKKDSDEYNK
+800 KALYKKDSDEYNK
-813 VCDEQAQT
+813 VCDEQAKT
-821 LAETMGEIR
+821 LADTMGEIR

-847 LKAAFYDPTS
+847 LKAAFYDPTA

-878 DQRLSLYKEGTKE
+878 DQRLTLYKEGTKE
-891 YERIQAERD
+891 FERIQAERD
-900 TKDEERRQKRQQ
+900 AKDEERRQKRQQ

-926 RQTLDEQEA
+926 KQSLAEQEA

-942 AGLDYIVSVYEQKMK
+942 AGLDYIVSVYKEKMK

-967 RLESKLEALKAE
+967 RLEAELEALKAE

-1002 AQNDKQMSD
+1002 AQDNKEMSD

-1016 FDKAGLSEHPVT
+1016 FDKAGLSDHPVA
-1028 SPNGFTGAQGFIG
+1028 SPNGFTGTQGMIG

-1052 YAKLKK
+1052 YAKLKE
-1058 AKDKDLINDQEW
+1058 AKNKDLINDQEW

-1076 LWKNLWNNLPDMAKA
+1076 LWKELWNNLPDMAKA
-1091 AWNTIQTFGQ
+1091 AWDTIQTFGQ

-1142 RDKKLAAEKNKA
+1142 RDKKIAAEKNKA

-1183 IPMVGHILA
+1183 IPVVGHILA

-1204 LQVAT
+1204 MQVAT
-1209 IKKQQQA
+1209 IKKQHQA
-1216 QEAGYYEGGFT
+1216 EAAGYYEGGFT
-1227 GGSSYRREA
+1227 GGNRYRREA

-1246 NHNAVN
+1246 NHKAVN

-1283 MGAGGATVVSAPTV
+1283 MGVGGATVVSAPTV

-1306 TDTLQQ
+1306 AGTLQQ

>member
-1 MADRI
+1 MAGGT

-18 QAKNKIREL
+18 QAKTKIAEL
-27 EKSISTI
+27 EKRISII
-34 RADMA
+34 RSDMVK
-39 RAADAGD
+39 AADAGD

-55 DLNQSTKELNS
+55 DLNQATRELGT
-66 MRTTAQSVEHVL
+66 MRTTAQGVNHVL
-78 KNLSSSS
+78 NNLSTSS

-109 QEWKFLTEQLGKA
+109 QEWKFLMEQLGRA
-122 KSELQQITNVNR
+122 KDELMKINNVNK
-134 EVNKSDG
+134 EVSKLSRWD
-141 WAWLKKL
+141 WLGRI
-148 NDIGFAITNFFG
+148 NNIGFAITNFFG
-160 LEQGISGILSKVTS
+160 LEQGISGVISKVTS

-194 RINKPGLLENLRK
+194 RIDKPGLLENLRK
-207 ETHNTVNDM
+207 ETHNTINDM

-222 VKFANF
+222 VKFVNF

-294 GVIAIIQER
+294 GVISIIQER
-303 MEKTGGYTETAA
+303 MEKTGGYAETAA

-328 QLELGKQLSPIRAQ
+328 QMELGKQLSPIRAQ
-342 MAGIFG
+342 MAGVFG
-348 KAKLGIIETITW
+348 QVKLGMIETITW
-360 ILKNRDTLLSLS
+360 ILKNRDTLLSLAR
-372 KVIGVV
+372 VIGVV
-378 AIAIGGARLADKLL
+378 IIAIGGARLADKLL

-398 NIIWQRVKV
+398 NIIWQRIKV
-407 ALDKIELTMTKAKT
+407 ALDKTELTLTKAKT
-421 ASLLVLRSALV
+421 ASLLLLRSALV

-506 RDLSSMQDDAAKS
+506 RDLSSVQDDAAKS
-519 AVTQKEKVQQLTRIV
+519 AVTQKEKVQQLTKIV
-534 EDNTKKTKDRMEAA
+534 EDNTKKTKDRMDAA
-548 KQLRNIVPGYFA
+548 KQLQNIVPGYFA
-560 TLDTEGA
+560 TLDTDGA

-590 AINKKLEENVSKQ
+590 AINKKLEENASKQ
-603 IDEQRAIE
+603 IDEARAID
-611 AWRNG
+611 AWEKGIAKRN
-616 VSKRQRIIK
+616 KIIK
-625 EQQQSMRQAAIDG
+625 AQKEEMKKAGSETHWYDTWDNGMAARG
-638 VGAGAAAF
+638 ELALNHAA
-646 TPASVGNPYLKDA
+646 VDK
-659 NEGLKASKSQL
+659 SKSQL

-682 ISKALQDENKWLHS
+682 INKALQDENKWLHD
-696 YMNKNVSTA
+696 YMSKNVSTE
-705 AQLAALKDNDFGVG
+705 AQLMAINDKDFGNSLGNDTPV
-719 LSDTS
+719 SDN
-724 SSGGGTGKSGSGNVG
+724 GGRTGSGKAT
-739 SNTRTGTSH
+739 STNTTPKE
-748 ATNSTADPATKL
+748 DPAARL
-760 KTQLDHELAL
+760 KTRLDHELTL
-770 KEQSYQQGNI
+770 EEQSYQQGNI
-780 TYKNY
+780 TYKTY
-785 LADKETLQTAYYEKL
+785 LADKEALQTAYYEKL

-813 VCDEQAQT
+813 VCDEQAKT
-821 LAETMGEIR
+821 LAQTMGDIR
-830 KDTEEGYERER
+830 KDTEEGFEQER
-841 QTVAAK
+841 QSEAAR
-847 LKAAFYDPTS
+847 LKAAFYDPTA

-878 DQRLSLYKEGTKE
+878 DQRLSLYHEGTKE

-900 TKDEERRQKRQQ
+900 AKDEEHRQKRQQ
-912 EWLESYNR
+912 VWMESYNR

-926 RQTLDEQEA
+926 KLTLDEQEA

-942 AGLDYIVSVYEQKMK
+942 AGLDYIVSVYKEKMK

-967 RLESKLEALKAE
+967 RLEAELEALKAE

-995 NEERSNQ
+995 NEDRSKQ
-1002 AQNDKQMSD
+1002 AQDDSQMSD

-1028 SPNGFTGAQGFIG
+1028 SPNGFSDTQGFIG

-1052 YAKLKK
+1052 YAKLKE

-1142 RDKKLAAEKNKA
+1142 RDKKIAAEKNKA

-1183 IPMVGHILA
+1183 IPYVGYILA
-1192 PIAAA
+1192 PAAAA

-1209 IKKQQQA
+1209 IKKQHQA
-1216 QEAGYYEGGFT
+1216 EAAGYYEGGFT

-1270 TVGRL
+1270 TIGRL
-1275 TATDVSRA
+1275 TAADVSRA
-1283 MGAGGATVVSAPTV
+1283 MGTGGATVVSAPIV

-1306 TDTLQQ
+1306 AGTLQQ

-1317 EKLGS
+1317 EKIGS
-1322 LIDGGITANV
+1322 LLDGGITANV

-1339 QEKHWNQIQKNK
+1339 QERHWDNIQNNK

>member
-18 QAKNKIREL
+18 QAKSKITEL
-27 EKSISTI
+27 EKRITTV
-34 RADMA
+34 RADMDKA
-39 RAADAGD
+39 HKNKKWDD
-46 WSKFNSLKK
+46 FNSSKK
-55 DLNQSTKELNS
+55 ELDQRIKELNS

-85 IKEIKRTISAINK
+85 VKEIKRTISAINK
-98 ELASGNVARNS
+98 ELTSGSVARNKDD
-109 QEWKFLTEQLGKA
+109 WKFLTEQLERAKKELKKIGDINKGIT
-122 KSELQQITNVNR
+122 KSE
-134 EVNKSDG
+134 G
-141 WAWLKKL
+141 WSWLKKL
-148 NDIGFAITNFFG
+148 NDVGFAFTNFFG
-160 LEQGISGILSKVTS
+160 LEQGVSGIISKVAS

-186 EGIEIAFR
+186 EGIEIAFQ

-264 TRQSPKILDNLGLSA
+264 TRQSPKILDNLGISA
-279 QKIKEKTAET
+279 QKIKEKSAET

-303 MEKTGGYTETAA
+303 MEKTGDYVETAA
-315 DRAAKANARMVNA
+315 DRAAKANARVVNA
-328 QLELGKQLSPIRAQ
+328 QLELGKQLAPIRSQ
-342 MAGIFG
+342 LAGVYG
-348 KAKLGIIETITW
+348 KVRMGMMETLTW
-360 ILKNRDTLLSLS
+360 ILKNRSALFGLAKTL
-372 KVIGVV
+372 GVV
-378 AIAIGGARLADKLL
+378 ATAISVAITLDKYYVIMQK
-392 TAELKI
+392 LKAKWETI
-398 NIIWQRVKV
+398 NI
-407 ALDKIELTMTKAKT
+407 ALHKAYAAT
-421 ASLLVLRSALV
+421 VLLLRSAVVSLKAA
-432 PFQALYALITNGVKG
+432 FALLTRGVKG
-447 YVAVMR
+447 YTIVMQNAR
-453 AAKIANMTNPWTALA
+453 MANMTNPWTALA
-468 TVLSVVGVA
+468 TVLSVVGIA
-477 IYGLVKASKESTEAL
+477 IYGIVKAARESAKAL
-492 KVQSSASVLAAMKA
+492 EVQSKASILASMRTRDLASV
-506 RDLSSMQDDAAKS
+506 QDEAAKS
-519 AVTQKEKVQQLTRIV
+519 AVAQKEKVQQLTKIV
-534 EDNTKKTKDRMEAA
+534 EDNTKKTKDRMDAA
-548 KQLRNIVPGYFA
+548 KQLQNIVPGYFA

-567 KYRSNTKAIKD
+567 KYRSNTKAITD

-590 AINKKLEENVSKQ
+590 AINKKLEENAAKQ
-603 IDEQRAIE
+603 IDEARAID
-611 AWRNG
+611 AWEKGIAKRN
-616 VSKRQRIIK
+616 KIIK
-625 EQQQSMRQAAIDG
+625 NQKEEMRKAASETHWYDTWDNG
-638 VGAGAAAF
+638 MAARGELALNH
-646 TPASVGNPYLKDA
+646 AAVDK
-659 NEGLKASKSQL
+659 SKSQL

-682 ISKALQDENKWLHS
+682 INKALQEENKWLRD
-696 YMNKNVSTA
+696 YLNKNVSTE
-705 AQLAALKDNDFGVG
+705 AQLMAINDKDFGNSLG
-719 LSDTS
+719 NDTS
-724 SSGGGTGKSGSGNVG
+724 VNGKSGKTGSGKVS
-739 SNTRTGTSH
+739 SNTTPEE
-748 ATNSTADPATKL
+748 APATRL
-760 KTQLDHELAL
+760 KNQLDHELAL
-770 KEQSYQQGNI
+770 EEQSYQQGNI
-780 TYKNY
+780 TYKTY
-785 LADKETLQTAYYEKL
+785 LADKEALQTAYYEKL
-800 KSLYKKDSDEYNK
+800 KALYKKDSDEYNK
-813 VCDEQAQT
+813 VCDEQAKT
-821 LAETMGEIR
+821 LADTMGEIR

-847 LKAAFYDPTS
+847 LKAAFYDPTA

-878 DQRLSLYKEGTKE
+878 DQRLTLYKEGTKE
-891 YERIQAERD
+891 FERIQAERD
-900 TKDEERRQKRQQ
+900 AKDEERRQKRQQ

-926 RQTLDEQEA
+926 KQSLAEQEA

-942 AGLDYIVSVYEQKMK
+942 AGLDYIVSVYKEKMK

-967 RLESKLEALKAE
+967 RLEAELEALKAE

-1002 AQNDKQMSD
+1002 AQDNKEMSD

-1016 FDKAGLSEHPVT
+1016 FDKAGLSDHPVA
-1028 SPNGFTGAQGFIG
+1028 SPNGFTGTQGIIG

-1052 YAKLKK
+1052 YAKLKE
-1058 AKDKDLINDQEW
+1058 AKNKDLINDQEW
-1070 ADAKEQ
+1070 ADAKKQ

-1091 AWNTIQTFGQ
+1091 AWDTIQTFGQ

-1116 MISKEYDQR
+1116 MISKEYEQR

-1131 NSAKVQKLEKE
+1131 NSAKVEKLEKE
-1142 RDKKLAAEKNKA
+1142 RDKKIAAEKNKA

-1204 LQVAT
+1204 MQVAT
-1209 IKKQQQA
+1209 IKKQHQA
-1216 QEAGYYEGGFT
+1216 EAAGYYEGGFT
-1227 GGSSYRREA
+1227 GGNRYRREA

-1283 MGAGGATVVSAPTV
+1283 MGVGGATVVSAPTV

-1306 TDTLQQ
+1306 ADTLRQ

-1317 EKLGS
+1317 EKLGA

>member
-18 QAKNKIREL
+18 QAKSKITDL
-27 EKSISTI
+27 EKRITTI
-34 RADMA
+34 RADMDKA
-39 RAADAGD
+39 
-46 WSKFNSLKK
+46 SKKKKWDDFNSSKK
-55 DLNQSTKELNS
+55 ELDQRTKELNS

-85 IKEIKRTISAINK
+85 VKEIKRTISAINK
-98 ELASGNVARNS
+98 ELTSGNVARNTDD
-109 QEWKFLTEQLGKA
+109 WKFLTEQLERAKKELKKIGDINKGIT
-122 KSELQQITNVNR
+122 KSE
-134 EVNKSDG
+134 G
-141 WAWLKKL
+141 WGWLKKL
-148 NDIGFAITNFFG
+148 NDVGFAFTNFFG
-160 LEQGISGILSKVTS
+160 LEQGISGIISKVAS

-186 EGIEIAFR
+186 EGIEIAFQ

-222 VKFANF
+222 VKFSNF

-303 MEKTGGYTETAA
+303 MEKTGDYVETAA
-315 DRAAKANARMVNA
+315 DRAAKANARVVNA
-328 QLELGKQLSPIRAQ
+328 QLELGKQLAPIRSQ
-342 MAGIFG
+342 LAGVYG
-348 KAKLGIIETITW
+348 KVRMGMMETLTW
-360 ILKNRDTLLSLS
+360 ILKNRSALFGLAKTL
-372 KVIGVV
+372 GVV
-378 AIAIGGARLADKLL
+378 ATAISVAVVADKMYIIIQK
-392 TAELKI
+392 LKAKWETI
-398 NIIWQRVKV
+398 NI
-407 ALDKIELTMTKAKT
+407 ALHKAYAAT
-421 ASLLVLRSALV
+421 VLLLRSAVVSLKAA
-432 PFQALYALITNGVKG
+432 FALLTRGVKG
-447 YVAVMR
+447 YTIVMQKAR
-453 AAKIANMTNPWTALA
+453 MANMTNPWTALA
-468 TVLSVVGVA
+468 TVLSVVGIA
-477 IYGLVKASKESTEAL
+477 IYGIVKAARESAKAL
-492 KVQSSASVLAAMKA
+492 EVQSKASILASMRTRDLASV
-506 RDLSSMQDDAAKS
+506 QDEAAKS
-519 AVTQKEKVQQLTRIV
+519 AVAQKEKVQQLTKIV
-534 EDNTKKTKDRMEAA
+534 EDNTKKTKDRMDAA
-548 KQLRNIVPGYFA
+548 KQLQNIVPGYFA

-567 KYRSNTKAIKD
+567 KYRSNTKAITD

-590 AINKKLEENVSKQ
+590 AINKKLEENAAKQ
-603 IDEQRAIE
+603 IDEAKAID
-611 AWRNG
+611 AWEKGIAKRN
-616 VSKRQRIIK
+616 KIIK
-625 EQQQSMRQAAIDG
+625 NQKEEMRKAASETHWYDTWDNG
-638 VGAGAAAF
+638 MAARGELALNH
-646 TPASVGNPYLKDA
+646 AAVDK
-659 NEGLKASKSQL
+659 SKSQL

-682 ISKALQDENKWLHS
+682 INKALQEENKWLRD
-696 YMNKNVSTA
+696 YLNKNVSTE
-705 AQLAALKDNDFGVG
+705 AQLMAINDKDFGNSLG
-719 LSDTS
+719 NDTS
-724 SSGGGTGKSGSGNVG
+724 VNGKSGKTGSGKVS
-739 SNTRTGTSH
+739 SNTIPEE
-748 ATNSTADPATKL
+748 APATRL
-760 KTQLDHELAL
+760 KNQLDHELAL
-770 KEQSYQQGNI
+770 EEQSYQQGDI
-780 TYKNY
+780 TYKTY
-785 LADKETLQTAYYEKL
+785 LADKEALQTAYYEKL
-800 KSLYKKDSDEYNK
+800 KALYKKDSDEYNK
-813 VCDEQAQT
+813 VCDEQAKT
-821 LAETMGEIR
+821 LADTMGEIR

-847 LKAAFYDPTS
+847 LKAAFYDPTA

-878 DQRLSLYKEGTKE
+878 DQRLTLYKEGTKE
-891 YERIQAERD
+891 FERIQAERD
-900 TKDEERRQKRQQ
+900 AKDEERRQKRQQ

-926 RQTLDEQEA
+926 KQSLAEQEA

-942 AGLDYIVSVYEQKMK
+942 AGLDYIVSVYKEKMK

-967 RLESKLEALKAE
+967 RLEAELEALKAE

-1002 AQNDKQMSD
+1002 AQDNKEMSD

-1016 FDKAGLSEHPVT
+1016 FDKAGLSDHPVA
-1028 SPNGFTGAQGFIG
+1028 SPNGFTGTQGMIG

-1052 YAKLKK
+1052 YAKLKE
-1058 AKDKDLINDQEW
+1058 AKNKDLINDQEW

-1076 LWKNLWNNLPDMAKA
+1076 LWKELWNNLPDMAKA
-1091 AWNTIQTFGQ
+1091 AWDTIQTFGQ

-1142 RDKKLAAEKNKA
+1142 RDKKIAAEKNKA

-1183 IPMVGHILA
+1183 IPMIGHILA

-1204 LQVAT
+1204 MQVAT
-1209 IKKQQQA
+1209 IKKQHQA
-1216 QEAGYYEGGFT
+1216 EAAGYYEGGFT
-1227 GGSSYRREA
+1227 GGSRYRREA

-1283 MGAGGATVVSAPTV
+1283 MGVGGATVVSAPTV

-1306 TDTLQQ
+1306 ADTLRQ

>member
-1 MADRI
+1 MADRT
-6 QTFTTRIFLNDE
+6 QTFTTKIFLNDD

-34 RADMA
+34 RADMSK
-39 RAADAGD
+39 AADAGD

-55 DLNQSTKELNS
+55 ELNQSTKELNS

-78 KNLSSSS
+78 NNLGSSS

-122 KSELQQITNVNR
+122 KSELQQINTANK
-134 EVNKSDG
+134 EINKSDG
-141 WAWLKKL
+141 WTWLKKL
-148 NDIGFAITNFFG
+148 NDVGFAITNFFG
-160 LEQGISGILSKVTS
+160 LEQGVSGVISKVTS
-174 LAQESMEVAKQA
+174 LAQESMDVAKQA
-186 EGIEIAFR
+186 EGIEIAFK
-194 RINKPGLLENLRK
+194 RIDKPGLLANLRK
-207 ETHNTVNDM
+207 ETHDTINDM

-255 MVNSLVDGM
+255 MVNSLVDGI

-294 GVIAIIQER
+294 GVISIIQER
-303 MEKTGGYTETAA
+303 MEKTGDYVETAA
-315 DRAAKANARMVNA
+315 DRAAKANAGMVNA
-328 QLELGKQLSPIRAQ
+328 QMELGKQLSPIRAQ

-348 KAKLGIIETITW
+348 KAKLGMIETITW
-360 ILKNRDTLLSLS
+360 ILKNRDTLFSLAR
-372 KVIGVV
+372 VIGVV

-407 ALDKIELTMTKAKT
+407 ALDKTELTLTKAKT
-421 ASLLVLRSALV
+421 ASLLLLRSALV
-432 PFQALYALITNGVKG
+432 PIQALYALITNGVKG

-453 AAKIANMTNPWTALA
+453 AARMANMTNPWTALA
-468 TVLSVVGVA
+468 TVLSVVGIA
-477 IYGLVKASKESTEAL
+477 IYGIVKAARESAKAL
-492 KVQSSASVLAAMKA
+492 EVQSKASILASMRTRDLASV
-506 RDLSSMQDDAAKS
+506 QDEAAKS
-519 AVTQKEKVQQLTRIV
+519 AVAQKEKVQQLTKIV
-534 EDNTKKTKDRMEAA
+534 EDNTKKTKDRMDAA
-548 KQLRNIVPGYFA
+548 KQLQNIVPGYFA

-567 KYRSNTKAIKD
+567 KYRSNTKAIND

-590 AINKKLEENVSKQ
+590 AINKKLEENAAKQ
-603 IDEQRAIE
+603 IDEAKAID
-611 AWRNG
+611 AWEKGIAKRN
-616 VSKRQRIIK
+616 KIIK
-625 EQQQSMRQAAIDG
+625 NQKEEMRKAASETHWYDTWDNG
-638 VGAGAAAF
+638 MAARGELALNH
-646 TPASVGNPYLKDA
+646 AAVDK
-659 NEGLKASKSQL
+659 SKSQL

-682 ISKALQDENKWLHS
+682 INKALQEENKWLRD
-696 YMNKNVSTA
+696 YLNKNVSTE
-705 AQLAALKDNDFGVG
+705 AQLMAINDKDFGNSLG
-719 LSDTS
+719 NDTS
-724 SSGGGTGKSGSGNVG
+724 VNGKSGKTGSGKVS
-739 SNTRTGTSH
+739 SNTIPEE
-748 ATNSTADPATKL
+748 APATRL
-760 KTQLDHELAL
+760 KNQLDHELAL
-770 KEQSYQQGNI
+770 EEQSYQQGDI
-780 TYKNY
+780 TYKTY
-785 LADKETLQTAYYEKL
+785 LADKEALQTAYYEKL
-800 KSLYKKDSDEYNK
+800 KALYKKDSDEYNK
-813 VCDEQAQT
+813 VCDEQAKT
-821 LAETMGEIR
+821 LADTMGEIR

-847 LKAAFYDPTS
+847 LKAAFYDPTA

-878 DQRLSLYKEGTKE
+878 DQRLTLYKEGTKE
-891 YERIQAERD
+891 FERIQAERD
-900 TKDEERRQKRQQ
+900 AKDEERRQKRQQ

-926 RQTLDEQEA
+926 KQSLAEQEA

-942 AGLDYIVSVYEQKMK
+942 AGLDYIVSVYKEKMK

-967 RLESKLEALKAE
+967 RLEAELEALKAE
-979 YEQWLA
+979 YEQWVA

-1002 AQNDKQMSD
+1002 AQDNKEMSD

-1016 FDKAGLSEHPVT
+1016 FDKAGLSDHTVA
-1028 SPNGFTGAQGFIG
+1028 SPNGFTGTQGIIG

-1052 YAKLKK
+1052 YAKQKK
-1058 AKDKDLINDQEW
+1058 KKNKDLINDQEW
-1070 ADAKEQ
+1070 ADAKKQ

-1091 AWNTIQTFGQ
+1091 AWDTIQTFGQ

-1116 MISKEYDQR
+1116 MISKEYEQR

-1131 NSAKVQKLEKE
+1131 NSAKVEKLEKE
-1142 RDKKLAAEKNKA
+1142 RDKKIAAEKNKA

-1204 LQVAT
+1204 MQVAT
-1209 IKKQQQA
+1209 IKKQHQA
-1216 QEAGYYEGGFT
+1216 EAAGYYEGGFT
-1227 GGSSYRREA
+1227 GGNRYRREA

-1283 MGAGGATVVSAPTV
+1283 MGVGGATVVSAPTV

-1306 TDTLQQ
+1306 ADTLRQ

-1317 EKLGS
+1317 EKLGA

>member
-6 QTFTTRIFLNDE
+6 LTFTSRIFLNDD

-27 EKSISTI
+27 EKGISTI
-34 RADMA
+34 RADMEK
-39 RAADAGD
+39 AADAGD

-55 DLNQSTKELNS
+55 ELNQSTKELNS
-66 MRTTAQSVEHVL
+66 MRTTAQSVAHVL
-78 KNLSSSS
+78 NNLSSTS

-98 ELASGNVARNS
+98 ELANGSVARNS
-109 QEWKFLTEQLGKA
+109 HAWQFLTEQLERA
-122 KSELQQITNVNR
+122 KKELRNVNQAN
-134 EVNKSDG
+134 ELVNKKDK
-141 WAWLKKL
+141 WQWLENMNK
-148 NDIGFAITNFFG
+148 IGFAITNFFG
-160 LEQGISGILSKVTS
+160 LEQGISGIISKVTS

-186 EGIEIAFR
+186 EGIEIAFQ

-279 QKIKEKTAET
+279 QKIKEKSAET

-303 MEKTGGYTETAA
+303 MEKTGDYVETAA
-315 DRAAKANARMVNA
+315 DRAAKANAGMVNA
-328 QLELGKQLSPIRAQ
+328 QMELGKQLSPIRAQ

-348 KAKLGIIETITW
+348 KAKLGMIETITW
-360 ILKNRDTLLSLS
+360 ILKNRDTLFSLAR
-372 KVIGVV
+372 VIGVV

-407 ALDKIELTMTKAKT
+407 ALDKTELTLTKAKT
-421 ASLLVLRSALV
+421 ASLLLLRSALV
-432 PFQALYALITNGVKG
+432 PIQALYALITNGVKG

-453 AAKIANMTNPWTALA
+453 AARMANMTNPWTALA
-468 TVLSVVGVA
+468 TVLSVVGIA
-477 IYGLVKASKESTEAL
+477 IYGIVKAARESAKAL
-492 KVQSSASVLAAMKA
+492 EVQSKASILASMRTRDLASV
-506 RDLSSMQDDAAKS
+506 QDEAAKS
-519 AVTQKEKVQQLTRIV
+519 AVAQKEKVQQLTKIV
-534 EDNTKKTKDRMEAA
+534 EDNTKKTKDRMDAA
-548 KQLRNIVPGYFA
+548 KQLQNIVPGYFA

-567 KYRSNTKAIKD
+567 KYRSNTKAIND

-590 AINKKLEENVSKQ
+590 AINKKLEENAAKQ
-603 IDEQRAIE
+603 IDEARAID
-611 AWRNG
+611 AWEKGIAKRN
-616 VSKRQRIIK
+616 KIIK
-625 EQQQSMRQAAIDG
+625 NQKEEMRKAASETHWYDTWDNG
-638 VGAGAAAF
+638 MAARGELALNH
-646 TPASVGNPYLKDA
+646 AAVDK
-659 NEGLKASKSQL
+659 SKSQL

-682 ISKALQDENKWLHS
+682 INKALQEENKWLRD
-696 YMNKNVSTA
+696 YLNKNVSTE
-705 AQLAALKDNDFGVG
+705 AQLMAINDKDFGNSLG
-719 LSDTS
+719 NDTS
-724 SSGGGTGKSGSGNVG
+724 VNGKSGKTGSGKVS
-739 SNTRTGTSH
+739 SNTTPEE
-748 ATNSTADPATKL
+748 APATRL
-760 KTQLDHELAL
+760 KNQLDHELAL
-770 KEQSYQQGNI
+770 EEQSYQQGNI
-780 TYKNY
+780 TYKTY
-785 LADKETLQTAYYEKL
+785 LADKEALQTAYYEKL
-800 KSLYKKDSDEYNK
+800 KALYKKDSDEYNK
-813 VCDEQAQT
+813 VCDEQAKT
-821 LAETMGEIR
+821 LADTMGEIR

-847 LKAAFYDPTS
+847 LKAAFYDPTA

-878 DQRLSLYKEGTKE
+878 DQRLTLYKEGTKE
-891 YERIQAERD
+891 FERIQAERD
-900 TKDEERRQKRQQ
+900 AKDEERRQKRQQ

-926 RQTLDEQEA
+926 KQSLAEQEA

-942 AGLDYIVSVYEQKMK
+942 AGLDYIVSVYKEKMK

-967 RLESKLEALKAE
+967 RLEAELEALKAE

-1002 AQNDKQMSD
+1002 AQDNKEMSD

-1016 FDKAGLSEHPVT
+1016 FDKAGLSDHPVA
-1028 SPNGFTGAQGFIG
+1028 SPNGFTGTQGIIG

-1052 YAKLKK
+1052 YAKLKE
-1058 AKDKDLINDQEW
+1058 AKNKDLINDQEW
-1070 ADAKEQ
+1070 ADAKKQ

-1091 AWNTIQTFGQ
+1091 AWDTIQTFGQ

-1116 MISKEYDQR
+1116 MISKEYEQR

-1131 NSAKVQKLEKE
+1131 NSAKVEKLEKE
-1142 RDKKLAAEKNKA
+1142 RDKKIAAEKNKA

-1204 LQVAT
+1204 MQVAT
-1209 IKKQQQA
+1209 IKKQHQA
-1216 QEAGYYEGGFT
+1216 EAAGYYEGGFT
-1227 GGSSYRREA
+1227 GGNRYRREA

-1283 MGAGGATVVSAPTV
+1283 MGVGGATVVSAPTV

-1306 TDTLQQ
+1306 AGTLQQ

>member
-18 QAKNKIREL
+18 QAKSKITEL
-27 EKSISTI
+27 EKRITTV
-34 RADMA
+34 RADMDKA
-39 RAADAGD
+39 HKNKKWDD
-46 WSKFNSLKK
+46 FNSSKK
-55 DLNQSTKELNS
+55 ELDQRIKELNS

-85 IKEIKRTISAINK
+85 VKEIKRTISAINK
-98 ELASGNVARNS
+98 ELTSGSVARNKDD
-109 QEWKFLTEQLGKA
+109 WKFLTEQLERAKKELKKIGDINKGIT
-122 KSELQQITNVNR
+122 KSE
-134 EVNKSDG
+134 G
-141 WAWLKKL
+141 WSWLKKL
-148 NDIGFAITNFFG
+148 NDVGFAFTNFFG
-160 LEQGISGILSKVTS
+160 LEQGVSGIISKVAS

-186 EGIEIAFR
+186 EGIEIAFQ

-264 TRQSPKILDNLGLSA
+264 TRQSPKILDNLGISA
-279 QKIKEKTAET
+279 QKIKEKSAET

-303 MEKTGGYTETAA
+303 MEKTGDYVETAS
-315 DRAAKANARMVNA
+315 DRAAKANARVVNA
-328 QLELGKQLSPIRAQ
+328 QLELGKQLAPIRSQ
-342 MAGIFG
+342 LAGVYG
-348 KAKLGIIETITW
+348 KVRMGMMETLTW
-360 ILKNRDTLLSLS
+360 ILKNRSALFGLAKTL
-372 KVIGVV
+372 GVV
-378 AIAIGGARLADKLL
+378 ATAISVAITLDKYYVIMQK
-392 TAELKI
+392 LKAKWETI
-398 NIIWQRVKV
+398 NI
-407 ALDKIELTMTKAKT
+407 ALHKAYAAT
-421 ASLLVLRSALV
+421 VLLLRSAVVSLKAA
-432 PFQALYALITNGVKG
+432 FALLTRGVKG
-447 YVAVMR
+447 YTIVMQNAR
-453 AAKIANMTNPWTALA
+453 MANMTNPWTALA
-468 TVLSVVGVA
+468 TVLSVVGIA
-477 IYGLVKASKESTEAL
+477 IYGIVKAARESAKAL
-492 KVQSSASVLAAMKA
+492 EVQSKASILASMRTRDLASV
-506 RDLSSMQDDAAKS
+506 QDEAAKS
-519 AVTQKEKVQQLTRIV
+519 AVAQKEKVQQLTKIV
-534 EDNTKKTKDRMEAA
+534 EDNTKKTKDRMDAA
-548 KQLRNIVPGYFA
+548 KQLQNIVPGYFA

-567 KYRSNTKAIKD
+567 KYRSNTKAITD

-590 AINKKLEENVSKQ
+590 AINKKLEENAAKQ
-603 IDEQRAIE
+603 IDEARAID
-611 AWRNG
+611 AWEKGIAKRN
-616 VSKRQRIIK
+616 KIIK
-625 EQQQSMRQAAIDG
+625 NQKEEMRKAASETHWYDTWDNG
-638 VGAGAAAF
+638 MAARGELALNH
-646 TPASVGNPYLKDA
+646 AAVDK
-659 NEGLKASKSQL
+659 SKSQL

-682 ISKALQDENKWLHS
+682 INKALQEENKWLRD
-696 YMNKNVSTA
+696 YLNKNVSTE
-705 AQLAALKDNDFGVG
+705 AQLMAINDKDFGNSFG
-719 LSDTS
+719 NDTS
-724 SSGGGTGKSGSGNVG
+724 VNGKSGKTGSGKVS
-739 SNTRTGTSH
+739 SNTTPKE
-748 ATNSTADPATKL
+748 APATRL
-760 KTQLDHELAL
+760 KNQLDHELAL
-770 KEQSYQQGNI
+770 EEQSYQQGNI
-780 TYKNY
+780 TYKTY
-785 LADKETLQTAYYEKL
+785 LADKEALQTAYYEKL
-800 KSLYKKDSDEYNK
+800 KALYKKDSDEYNK
-813 VCDEQAQT
+813 VCDEQAKT
-821 LAETMGEIR
+821 LADTMGEIR

-847 LKAAFYDPTS
+847 LKAAFYDPTA

-878 DQRLSLYKEGTKE
+878 DQRLTLYKEGTKE
-891 YERIQAERD
+891 FERIQAERD
-900 TKDEERRQKRQQ
+900 AKDEERRQKRQQ

-926 RQTLDEQEA
+926 KQSLAEQEA

-942 AGLDYIVSVYEQKMK
+942 AGLDYIVSVYKEKMK

-967 RLESKLEALKAE
+967 RLEAELEALKAE

-1002 AQNDKQMSD
+1002 AQDNKEMSD

-1016 FDKAGLSEHPVT
+1016 FDKAGLSDHPVA
-1028 SPNGFTGAQGFIG
+1028 SPNGFTGTQGIIG

-1052 YAKLKK
+1052 YAKLKE
-1058 AKDKDLINDQEW
+1058 AKNKDLINDQEW
-1070 ADAKEQ
+1070 ADAKKQ

-1091 AWNTIQTFGQ
+1091 AWDTIQTFGQ

-1116 MISKEYDQR
+1116 MISKEYEQR

-1131 NSAKVQKLEKE
+1131 NSAKVEKLEKE
-1142 RDKKLAAEKNKA
+1142 RDKKIAAEKNKA

-1204 LQVAT
+1204 MQVAT
-1209 IKKQQQA
+1209 IKKQHQA
-1216 QEAGYYEGGFT
+1216 EAAGYYEGGFT
-1227 GGSSYRREA
+1227 GGNRYRREA

-1283 MGAGGATVVSAPTV
+1283 MGVGGATVVSAPTV

-1306 TDTLQQ
+1306 AGTLQQ

-1332 SMENFKK
+1332 SMEDFKK

>member
-18 QAKNKIREL
+18 QAKSKITEL
-27 EKSISTI
+27 EKRITTV
-34 RADMA
+34 RADMDKA
-39 RAADAGD
+39 HKNKKWDD
-46 WSKFNSLKK
+46 FNSSKK
-55 DLNQSTKELNS
+55 ELDQRIKELNS

-85 IKEIKRTISAINK
+85 VKEIKRTISAINK
-98 ELASGNVARNS
+98 ELTSGSVARNKDD
-109 QEWKFLTEQLGKA
+109 WKFLTEQLERAKKELKKIGDINKGIT
-122 KSELQQITNVNR
+122 KSE
-134 EVNKSDG
+134 G
-141 WAWLKKL
+141 WSWLKKL
-148 NDIGFAITNFFG
+148 NDVGFAFTNFFG
-160 LEQGISGILSKVTS
+160 LEQGVSGIISKVAS

-186 EGIEIAFR
+186 EGIEIAFQ

-264 TRQSPKILDNLGLSA
+264 TRQSPKILDNLGISA
-279 QKIKEKTAET
+279 QKIKEKSAET

-303 MEKTGGYTETAA
+303 MEKTGDYVETAA
-315 DRAAKANARMVNA
+315 DRAAKANARVVNA
-328 QLELGKQLSPIRAQ
+328 QLELGKQLAPIRSQ
-342 MAGIFG
+342 LAGVYG
-348 KAKLGIIETITW
+348 KVRMGMMETLTW
-360 ILKNRDTLLSLS
+360 ILKNRSALFGLAKTL
-372 KVIGVV
+372 GVV
-378 AIAIGGARLADKLL
+378 ATAISVAITLDKYYVIMQK
-392 TAELKI
+392 LKAKWETI
-398 NIIWQRVKV
+398 NI
-407 ALDKIELTMTKAKT
+407 ALHKAYAAT
-421 ASLLVLRSALV
+421 VLLLRSAVVSLKAA
-432 PFQALYALITNGVKG
+432 FALLTRGVKG
-447 YVAVMR
+447 YTIVMQNAR
-453 AAKIANMTNPWTALA
+453 MANMTNPWTALA
-468 TVLSVVGVA
+468 TVLSVVGIA
-477 IYGLVKASKESTEAL
+477 IYGIVKAARESAKAL
-492 KVQSSASVLAAMKA
+492 EVQSKASILASMRTRDLASV
-506 RDLSSMQDDAAKS
+506 QDEAAKS
-519 AVTQKEKVQQLTRIV
+519 AVAQKEKVQQLTKIV
-534 EDNTKKTKDRMEAA
+534 EDNTKKTKDRMDAA
-548 KQLRNIVPGYFA
+548 KQLQNIVPGYFA

-567 KYRSNTKAIKD
+567 KYRSNTKAITD

-590 AINKKLEENVSKQ
+590 AINKKLEENAAKQ
-603 IDEQRAIE
+603 IDEARAID
-611 AWRNG
+611 AWEKGIAKRN
-616 VSKRQRIIK
+616 KIIK
-625 EQQQSMRQAAIDG
+625 NQKEEMRKAASETHWYDTWDNG
-638 VGAGAAAF
+638 MAARGELALNH
-646 TPASVGNPYLKDA
+646 AAVDK
-659 NEGLKASKSQL
+659 SKSQL

-682 ISKALQDENKWLHS
+682 INKALQEENKWLRD
-696 YMNKNVSTA
+696 YLNKNVSTE
-705 AQLAALKDNDFGVG
+705 AQLMAINDKDFGNSLG
-719 LSDTS
+719 NDTS
-724 SSGGGTGKSGSGNVG
+724 VNGKSGKTGSGKVS
-739 SNTRTGTSH
+739 SNTTPKE
-748 ATNSTADPATKL
+748 APATRL
-760 KTQLDHELAL
+760 KNQLDHELAL
-770 KEQSYQQGNI
+770 EEQSYQQGNI
-780 TYKNY
+780 TYKTY
-785 LADKETLQTAYYEKL
+785 LADKEALQTAYYEKL
-800 KSLYKKDSDEYNK
+800 KALYKKDSDEYNK
-813 VCDEQAQT
+813 VCDEQAKT
-821 LAETMGEIR
+821 LADTMGEIR

-847 LKAAFYDPTS
+847 LKAAFYDPTA

-878 DQRLSLYKEGTKE
+878 DQRLTLYKEGTKE
-891 YERIQAERD
+891 FERIQAERD
-900 TKDEERRQKRQQ
+900 AKDEERRQKRQQ

-926 RQTLDEQEA
+926 KQSLAEQEA

-942 AGLDYIVSVYEQKMK
+942 AGLDYIVSVYKEKMK

-967 RLESKLEALKAE
+967 RLEAELEALKAE

-1002 AQNDKQMSD
+1002 AQDNKEMSD

-1016 FDKAGLSEHPVT
+1016 FDKAGLSDHPVA
-1028 SPNGFTGAQGFIG
+1028 SPNGFTGTQGIIG

-1052 YAKLKK
+1052 YAKLKE
-1058 AKDKDLINDQEW
+1058 AKNKDLINDQEW
-1070 ADAKEQ
+1070 ADAKKQ

-1091 AWNTIQTFGQ
+1091 AWDTIQTFGQ

-1116 MISKEYDQR
+1116 MISKEYEQR

-1131 NSAKVQKLEKE
+1131 NSAKVEKLEKE
-1142 RDKKLAAEKNKA
+1142 RDKKIAAEKNKA

-1204 LQVAT
+1204 MQVAT
-1209 IKKQQQA
+1209 IKKQHQA
-1216 QEAGYYEGGFT
+1216 EAAGYYEGGFT
-1227 GGSSYRREA
+1227 GGNRYRREA

-1246 NHNAVN
+1246 NHNTVN

-1283 MGAGGATVVSAPTV
+1283 MGVGGATVVSAPTV

-1306 TDTLQQ
+1306 ADTLRQ

-1317 EKLGS
+1317 EKLGA

>member
-18 QAKNKIREL
+18 QAKSKITEL
-27 EKSISTI
+27 EKRITTV
-34 RADMA
+34 RADMDKA
-39 RAADAGD
+39 HKNKKWDD
-46 WSKFNSLKK
+46 FNSSKK
-55 DLNQSTKELNS
+55 ELDQRIKELNS

-85 IKEIKRTISAINK
+85 VKEIKRTISAINK
-98 ELASGNVARNS
+98 ELTSGSVARNKDD
-109 QEWKFLTEQLGKA
+109 WKFLTEQLERAKKELKKIGDINKGIT
-122 KSELQQITNVNR
+122 KSE
-134 EVNKSDG
+134 G
-141 WAWLKKL
+141 WSWLKKL
-148 NDIGFAITNFFG
+148 NDVGFAFTNFFG
-160 LEQGISGILSKVTS
+160 LEQGVSGIISKVAS

-186 EGIEIAFR
+186 EGIEIAFQ

-264 TRQSPKILDNLGLSA
+264 TRQSPKILDNLGISA
-279 QKIKEKTAET
+279 QKIKEKSAET

-303 MEKTGGYTETAA
+303 MEKTGDYVETAA
-315 DRAAKANARMVNA
+315 DRAAKANARVVNA
-328 QLELGKQLSPIRAQ
+328 QLELGKQLAPIQ
-342 MAGIFG
+342 SQLAGVYG
-348 KAKLGIIETITW
+348 KVRMGMMETLTW
-360 ILKNRDTLLSLS
+360 ILKNRSALFGLAKTL
-372 KVIGVV
+372 GVV
-378 AIAIGGARLADKLL
+378 ATAISVAITLDKYYVIMQK
-392 TAELKI
+392 LKAKWETI
-398 NIIWQRVKV
+398 NI
-407 ALDKIELTMTKAKT
+407 ALHKAYAAT
-421 ASLLVLRSALV
+421 VLLLRSAVVSLKAA
-432 PFQALYALITNGVKG
+432 FALLTRGVKG
-447 YVAVMR
+447 YTIVMQNAR
-453 AAKIANMTNPWTALA
+453 MANMTNPWTALA
-468 TVLSVVGVA
+468 TVLSVVGIA
-477 IYGLVKASKESTEAL
+477 IYGIVKAARESAKAL
-492 KVQSSASVLAAMKA
+492 EVQSKASILASMRTRDLASV
-506 RDLSSMQDDAAKS
+506 QDEAVKS
-519 AVTQKEKVQQLTRIV
+519 AVAQKEKVQQLTKIV
-534 EDNTKKTKDRMEAA
+534 EDNTKKTKDRMDAA
-548 KQLRNIVPGYFA
+548 KQLQNIVPGYFA

-567 KYRSNTKAIKD
+567 KYRSNTKAIND

-590 AINKKLEENVSKQ
+590 AINKKLEENAAKQ
-603 IDEQRAIE
+603 IDEAKAID
-611 AWRNG
+611 AWEKGIAKRN
-616 VSKRQRIIK
+616 KIIK
-625 EQQQSMRQAAIDG
+625 NQKEEMRKAASETHWYDTWDNG
-638 VGAGAAAF
+638 MAARGELALNH
-646 TPASVGNPYLKDA
+646 AAVDK
-659 NEGLKASKSQL
+659 SKSQL

-682 ISKALQDENKWLHS
+682 INKALQEENKWLRD
-696 YMNKNVSTA
+696 YLNKNVSTE
-705 AQLAALKDNDFGVG
+705 AQLMAINDKDFGNSLG
-719 LSDTS
+719 NDTS
-724 SSGGGTGKSGSGNVG
+724 VNGKSGKTGSGKVS
-739 SNTRTGTSH
+739 SNTIPEE
-748 ATNSTADPATKL
+748 APATRL
-760 KTQLDHELAL
+760 KNQLDHELAL
-770 KEQSYQQGNI
+770 EEQSYQQGDI
-780 TYKNY
+780 TYKTY
-785 LADKETLQTAYYEKL
+785 LADKEALQTAYYEKL
-800 KSLYKKDSDEYNK
+800 KALYKKDSDEYNK
-813 VCDEQAQT
+813 VCDEQAKT
-821 LAETMGEIR
+821 LADTMGEIR

-847 LKAAFYDPTS
+847 LKAAFYDPTA

-878 DQRLSLYKEGTKE
+878 DQRLTLYKEGTKE
-891 YERIQAERD
+891 FERIQAERD
-900 TKDEERRQKRQQ
+900 AKDEERRQKRQQ

-926 RQTLDEQEA
+926 KQSLAEQEA

-942 AGLDYIVSVYEQKMK
+942 AGLDYIVSVYKEKMK

-967 RLESKLEALKAE
+967 RLEAELEALKAE

-1002 AQNDKQMSD
+1002 TQDNKEMSD

-1016 FDKAGLSEHPVT
+1016 FDKAGLSDNPVA
-1028 SPNGFTGAQGFIG
+1028 SPNGFTGTQGIIG
-1041 VAGTIGTYLGA
+1041 VAGTIGTALGA
-1052 YAKLKK
+1052 FAKLREAKK
-1058 AKDKDLINDQEW
+1058 KNLIDDQEW

-1091 AWNTIQTFGQ
+1091 AWDTIQTFGQ

-1116 MISKEYDQR
+1116 MISKEYEQR

-1131 NSAKVQKLEKE
+1131 NSAKVEKLEKE
-1142 RDKKLAAEKNKA
+1142 RDKKIAAEKNKA

-1183 IPMVGHILA
+1183 IPMIGHILA

-1204 LQVAT
+1204 MQVAT
-1209 IKKQQQA
+1209 IKKQHQA
-1216 QEAGYYEGGFT
+1216 ESAGYYEGGFT
-1227 GGSSYRREA
+1227 GGSRYQREA

-1275 TATDVSRA
+1275 TAADVSRA
-1283 MGAGGATVVSAPTV
+1283 MGTGGATVVSAPTV

-1306 TDTLQQ
+1306 AATLQQ
-1312 ARDTL
+1312 ARDTF
-1317 EKLGS
+1317 EKIGS
-1322 LIDGGITANV
+1322 LLDGGITANV
-1332 SMENFKK
+1332 SMEDFKK
-1339 QEKHWNQIQKNK
+1339 QEKHWDNIQNNK

>member
-1 MADRI
+1 MADRT
-6 QTFTTRIFLNDE
+6 QTFTTKIFLNDD

-34 RADMA
+34 RADMSK
-39 RAADAGD
+39 AADAGD

-55 DLNQSTKELNS
+55 ELNQSTKELNS

-78 KNLSSSS
+78 NNLGSSS

-122 KSELQQITNVNR
+122 KSELQQINTANK
-134 EVNKSDG
+134 EINKSDG
-141 WAWLKKL
+141 WTWLKKL
-148 NDIGFAITNFFG
+148 NDVGFAITNFFG
-160 LEQGISGILSKVTS
+160 LEQGVSGVISKVTS
-174 LAQESMEVAKQA
+174 LAQESMDVAKQA
-186 EGIEIAFR
+186 EGIEIAFK
-194 RINKPGLLENLRK
+194 RIDKPGLLANLRK
-207 ETHNTVNDM
+207 ETHDTINDM

-255 MVNSLVDGM
+255 MVNSLVDGI

-294 GVIAIIQER
+294 GVISIIQER
-303 MEKTGGYTETAA
+303 MEKTGGYAETAA
-315 DRAAKANARMVNA
+315 DRTAKANARMVNA
-328 QLELGKQLSPIRAQ
+328 QMELGKQLSPIRAQ

-348 KAKLGIIETITW
+348 KAKLGMIETITW
-360 ILKNRDTLLSLS
+360 ILKNRDTLLSLA

-378 AIAIGGARLADKLL
+378 AVAIGGARLADKLL

-407 ALDKIELTMTKAKT
+407 ALDKTELTLTKAKT
-421 ASLLVLRSALV
+421 ASLLLLRSALI

-468 TVLSVVGVA
+468 TVLSVVGIA
-477 IYGLVKASKESTEAL
+477 IYGIVKAARESAKAL
-492 KVQSSASVLAAMKA
+492 EVQSKASILASMRTRDLASV
-506 RDLSSMQDDAAKS
+506 QDEAAKS
-519 AVTQKEKVQQLTRIV
+519 AVAQKEKVQQLTKIV
-534 EDNTKKTKDRMEAA
+534 EDNTKKTKDRMDAA
-548 KQLRNIVPGYFA
+548 KQLQNIVPGYFA

-567 KYRSNTKAIKD
+567 KYRSNTKAITD

-590 AINKKLEENVSKQ
+590 AINKKLEENAAKQ
-603 IDEQRAIE
+603 IDEAKAID
-611 AWRNG
+611 AWEKGIAKRN
-616 VSKRQRIIK
+616 KIIK
-625 EQQQSMRQAAIDG
+625 NQKEEMRKAASETHWYDTWDNG
-638 VGAGAAAF
+638 MAARGELALNH
-646 TPASVGNPYLKDA
+646 AAVDK
-659 NEGLKASKSQL
+659 SKSQL

-682 ISKALQDENKWLHS
+682 INKALQEENKWLRD
-696 YMNKNVSTA
+696 YLNKNVSTE
-705 AQLAALKDNDFGVG
+705 AQLMAINDKDFGNSFG
-719 LSDTS
+719 NDTS
-724 SSGGGTGKSGSGNVG
+724 VNGKSGKTGSGKVS
-739 SNTRTGTSH
+739 SNTTPKE
-748 ATNSTADPATKL
+748 APATRL
-760 KTQLDHELAL
+760 KNQLDHELAL
-770 KEQSYQQGNI
+770 EEQSYQQGDI
-780 TYKNY
+780 TYKTY
-785 LADKETLQTAYYEKL
+785 LADKEALQTAYYEKL
-800 KSLYKKDSDEYNK
+800 KALYKKDSDEYNK
-813 VCDEQAQT
+813 VCDEQAKT
-821 LAETMGEIR
+821 LADTMGEIR

-847 LKAAFYDPTS
+847 LKAAFYDPTA

-878 DQRLSLYKEGTKE
+878 DQRLTLYKEGTKE
-891 YERIQAERD
+891 FERIQAERD
-900 TKDEERRQKRQQ
+900 AKDEERRQKRQQ

-926 RQTLDEQEA
+926 KQSLAEQEA

-942 AGLDYIVSVYEQKMK
+942 AGLDYIVSVYKEKMK

-967 RLESKLEALKAE
+967 RLEAELEALKAE

-1002 AQNDKQMSD
+1002 AQDNKEMSD

-1016 FDKAGLSEHPVT
+1016 FDKAGLSDHTVA
-1028 SPNGFTGAQGFIG
+1028 SPNGFTGTQGIIG

-1052 YAKLKK
+1052 YAKLKE
-1058 AKDKDLINDQEW
+1058 AKNKDLINDQEW

-1091 AWNTIQTFGQ
+1091 AWDTIQTFGQ

-1142 RDKKLAAEKNKA
+1142 RDKKIAAEKNKA

-1204 LQVAT
+1204 MQVAT
-1209 IKKQQQA
+1209 IKKQHQA
-1216 QEAGYYEGGFT
+1216 EAAGYYEGGFT
-1227 GGSSYRREA
+1227 GGNRYRREA

-1283 MGAGGATVVSAPTV
+1283 MGVGGATVVSAPTV

-1306 TDTLQQ
+1306 ADTLRQ

>member
-1 MADRI
+1 M
-6 QTFTTRIFLNDE
+6 
-18 QAKNKIREL
+18 
-27 EKSISTI
+27 
-34 RADMA
+34 
-39 RAADAGD
+39 
-46 WSKFNSLKK
+46 
-55 DLNQSTKELNS
+55 
-66 MRTTAQSVEHVL
+66 
-78 KNLSSSS
+78 
-85 IKEIKRTISAINK
+85 
-98 ELASGNVARNS
+98 ASGNVARNS
-109 QEWKFLTEQLGKA
+109 QEWKFHAEQLDRA
-122 KSELQQITNVNR
+122 KQELRNVNQAN
-134 EVNKSDG
+134 ELVNKKDK
-141 WAWLKKL
+141 WQWLENMNK
-148 NDIGFAITNFFG
+148 IGFAITNFFG
-160 LEQGISGILSKVTS
+160 LEQGVSGVISKVTS
-174 LAQESMEVAKQA
+174 LAQESMDVAKQA
-186 EGIEIAFR
+186 EGIEIAFK
-194 RINKPGLLENLRK
+194 RIDKPGLLANLRK
-207 ETHNTVNDM
+207 ETHDTINDM

-294 GVIAIIQER
+294 GVISIIQER
-303 MEKTGGYTETAA
+303 MEKTGGYAETAA
-315 DRAAKANARMVNA
+315 DRTAKANARMVNA
-328 QLELGKQLSPIRAQ
+328 QMELGKQLSPIRAQ

-348 KAKLGIIETITW
+348 KAKLGMIEAITW
-360 ILKNRDTLLSLS
+360 ILKNRDTLLSLA

-378 AIAIGGARLADKLL
+378 AVAIGGARIADKLL

-407 ALDKIELTMTKAKT
+407 ALDKTELTLTKAKT
-421 ASLLVLRSALV
+421 ASLLLLRSALI

-468 TVLSVVGVA
+468 TVLSVVGIA
-477 IYGLVKASKESTEAL
+477 IYGIVKAARESAKAL
-492 KVQSSASVLAAMKA
+492 EVQSKASILASMRTRDLASV
-506 RDLSSMQDDAAKS
+506 QDEAAKS
-519 AVTQKEKVQQLTRIV
+519 AVAQKEKVQQLTKIV
-534 EDNTKKTKDRMEAA
+534 EDNTKKTKDRMDAA
-548 KQLRNIVPGYFA
+548 KQLQNIVPGYFA

-567 KYRSNTKAIKD
+567 KYRSNTKAITD

-590 AINKKLEENVSKQ
+590 AINKKLEENAAKQ
-603 IDEQRAIE
+603 IDEARAID
-611 AWRNG
+611 AWEKGIAKRN
-616 VSKRQRIIK
+616 KIIK
-625 EQQQSMRQAAIDG
+625 NQKEEMRKAASETHWYDTWDNG
-638 VGAGAAAF
+638 MAARGELALNH
-646 TPASVGNPYLKDA
+646 AAVDK
-659 NEGLKASKSQL
+659 SKSQL

-682 ISKALQDENKWLHS
+682 INKALQEENKWLRD
-696 YMNKNVSTA
+696 YLNKNVSTE
-705 AQLAALKDNDFGVG
+705 AQLMAINDKDFGNSLG
-719 LSDTS
+719 NDTS
-724 SSGGGTGKSGSGNVG
+724 VNGKSGKTGSGKVS
-739 SNTRTGTSH
+739 SNTTPEE
-748 ATNSTADPATKL
+748 APATRL
-760 KTQLDHELAL
+760 KNQLDHELAL
-770 KEQSYQQGNI
+770 EEQSYQQGNI
-780 TYKNY
+780 TYKTY
-785 LADKETLQTAYYEKL
+785 LADKEALQTAYYEKL
-800 KSLYKKDSDEYNK
+800 KALYKKDSDEYNK
-813 VCDEQAQT
+813 VCDEQAKT
-821 LAETMGEIR
+821 LADTMGEIR

-847 LKAAFYDPTS
+847 LKAAFYDPTA

-878 DQRLSLYKEGTKE
+878 DQRLTLYKEGTKE
-891 YERIQAERD
+891 FERIQAERD
-900 TKDEERRQKRQQ
+900 AKDEERRQKRQQ

-926 RQTLDEQEA
+926 KQSLAEQEA

-942 AGLDYIVSVYEQKMK
+942 AGLDYIVSVYKEKMK

-967 RLESKLEALKAE
+967 RLEAELEALKAE

-1002 AQNDKQMSD
+1002 AQDNKEMSD

-1016 FDKAGLSEHPVT
+1016 FDKAGLSDHPVA
-1028 SPNGFTGAQGFIG
+1028 SPNGFTGTQGIIG

-1052 YAKLKK
+1052 YAKLKE
-1058 AKDKDLINDQEW
+1058 AKNKDLINDQEW
-1070 ADAKEQ
+1070 ADAKKQ

-1091 AWNTIQTFGQ
+1091 AWDTIQTFGQ

-1116 MISKEYDQR
+1116 MISKEYEQR

-1131 NSAKVQKLEKE
+1131 NSAKVEKLEKE
-1142 RDKKLAAEKNKA
+1142 RDKKIAAEKNKA

-1204 LQVAT
+1204 MQVAT
-1209 IKKQQQA
+1209 IKKQHQA
-1216 QEAGYYEGGFT
+1216 EAAGYYEGGFT
-1227 GGSSYRREA
+1227 GGNRYRREA

-1246 NHNAVN
+1246 NHNTVN

-1283 MGAGGATVVSAPTV
+1283 MGVGGATVVSAPTV

-1306 TDTLQQ
+1306 ADTLRQ

-1317 EKLGS
+1317 EKLGA

-1332 SMENFKK
+1332 SMEDFKK

>member
-1 MADRI
+1 MADRT
-6 QTFTTRIFLNDE
+6 QTFTTKIFLNDD

-34 RADMA
+34 RADMSK
-39 RAADAGD
+39 AADAGD

-55 DLNQSTKELNS
+55 ELNQSTKELNS

-78 KNLSSSS
+78 NNLGSSS

-122 KSELQQITNVNR
+122 KSELQQINTANK
-134 EVNKSDG
+134 EINKSDG
-141 WAWLKKL
+141 WTWLKKL
-148 NDIGFAITNFFG
+148 NDVGFAITNFFG
-160 LEQGISGILSKVTS
+160 LEQGVSGVISKVTS
-174 LAQESMEVAKQA
+174 LAQESMDVANQA
-186 EGIEIAFR
+186 EGIEIAFK
-194 RINKPGLLENLRK
+194 RIDRPGLLANLRK
-207 ETHNTVNDM
+207 ETHGTINDM

-255 MVNSLVDGM
+255 MVNSLVDGI

-294 GVIAIIQER
+294 GVISIIQER
-303 MEKTGGYTETAA
+303 MEKTGGYAETAA
-315 DRAAKANARMVNA
+315 DRTAKANARMVNA
-328 QLELGKQLSPIRAQ
+328 QMELGKQLSPIRAQ

-348 KAKLGIIETITW
+348 KAKLGMIETITW
-360 ILKNRDTLLSLS
+360 ILKNRDTLLSLA

-378 AIAIGGARLADKLL
+378 AVAIGGARLADKLL

-407 ALDKIELTMTKAKT
+407 ALDKTELTLTKAKT
-421 ASLLVLRSALV
+421 ASLLLLRSALI

-468 TVLSVVGVA
+468 TVLSVVGIA
-477 IYGLVKASKESTEAL
+477 IYGIVKAARESAKAL
-492 KVQSSASVLAAMKA
+492 EVQSKASILASMRTRDLASV
-506 RDLSSMQDDAAKS
+506 QDEAAKS
-519 AVTQKEKVQQLTRIV
+519 AVAQKEKVQQLTKIV
-534 EDNTKKTKDRMEAA
+534 EDNTKKTKDRMDAA
-548 KQLRNIVPGYFA
+548 KQLQNIVPGYFA

-567 KYRSNTKAIKD
+567 KYRSNTKAITD

-590 AINKKLEENVSKQ
+590 AINKKLEENAAKQ
-603 IDEQRAIE
+603 IDEARAID
-611 AWRNG
+611 AWEKGIAKRN
-616 VSKRQRIIK
+616 KIIK
-625 EQQQSMRQAAIDG
+625 NQKEEMRKAASETHWYDTWDNG
-638 VGAGAAAF
+638 MAARGELALNH
-646 TPASVGNPYLKDA
+646 AAVDK
-659 NEGLKASKSQL
+659 SKSQL

-682 ISKALQDENKWLHS
+682 INKALQEENKWLRD
-696 YMNKNVSTA
+696 YLNKNVSTE
-705 AQLAALKDNDFGVG
+705 AQLMAINDKDFGNSLG
-719 LSDTS
+719 NDTS
-724 SSGGGTGKSGSGNVG
+724 VNGKSGKTGSGKVS
-739 SNTRTGTSH
+739 SNTTPEE
-748 ATNSTADPATKL
+748 APATRL
-760 KTQLDHELAL
+760 KNQLDHELAL
-770 KEQSYQQGNI
+770 EEQSYQQGNI
-780 TYKNY
+780 TYKAY
-785 LADKETLQTAYYEKL
+785 LADKEALQTAYYEKL
-800 KSLYKKDSDEYNK
+800 KALYKKDSDEYNK
-813 VCDEQAQT
+813 VCDEQAKT
-821 LAETMGEIR
+821 LADTMGEIR

-847 LKAAFYDPTS
+847 LKAAFYDPTA

-878 DQRLSLYKEGTKE
+878 DQRLTLYKEGTKE
-891 YERIQAERD
+891 FERIQAERD
-900 TKDEERRQKRQQ
+900 AKDEERRQKRQQ

-926 RQTLDEQEA
+926 KQSLAEQEA

-942 AGLDYIVSVYEQKMK
+942 AGLDYIVSVYKEKMK

-967 RLESKLEALKAE
+967 RLEAELEALKAE

-1002 AQNDKQMSD
+1002 AQDNKEMSD

-1016 FDKAGLSEHPVT
+1016 FDKAGLSDHPVA
-1028 SPNGFTGAQGFIG
+1028 SPNGFTGTQGIIG

-1052 YAKLKK
+1052 YAKLKE
-1058 AKDKDLINDQEW
+1058 AKNKDLINDQEW
-1070 ADAKEQ
+1070 ADAKKQ

-1091 AWNTIQTFGQ
+1091 AWDTIQTFGQ

-1116 MISKEYDQR
+1116 MISKEYEQR

-1131 NSAKVQKLEKE
+1131 NSAKVEKLEKE
-1142 RDKKLAAEKNKA
+1142 RDKKIAAEKNKA

-1204 LQVAT
+1204 MQVAT
-1209 IKKQQQA
+1209 IKKQHQA
-1216 QEAGYYEGGFT
+1216 EAAGYYEGGFT
-1227 GGSSYRREA
+1227 GGNRYRREA

-1283 MGAGGATVVSAPTV
+1283 MGVGGATVVSAPTV

-1306 TDTLQQ
+1306 AGTLQQ

>member
-1 MADRI
+1 MADRFL
-6 QTFTTRIFLNDE
+6 TFTSRIFLNDD

-27 EKSISTI
+27 EKGISTI
-34 RADMA
+34 RAAMEK
-39 RAADAGD
+39 AADAGE

-55 DLNQSTKELNS
+55 KLNQSTKELNS
-66 MRTTAQSVEHVL
+66 MRTTAQSVAHVL
-78 KNLSSSS
+78 NNLSSTS

-98 ELASGNVARNS
+98 ELANGSVARNS
-109 QEWKFLTEQLGKA
+109 HAWQFLTEQLERA
-122 KSELQQITNVNR
+122 KKELRNVNQAN
-134 EVNKSDG
+134 ELVNKKDK
-141 WAWLKKL
+141 WQWLENMNK
-148 NDIGFAITNFFG
+148 IGFAITNFFG
-160 LEQGISGILSKVTS
+160 LEQGISGIISKVTS

-186 EGIEIAFR
+186 EGIEIAFQ

-279 QKIKEKTAET
+279 QKIKEKSAET

-303 MEKTGGYTETAA
+303 MEKTGEYVETAA
-315 DRAAKANARMVNA
+315 DRAAKANAGMVNA
-328 QLELGKQLSPIRAQ
+328 QMELGKQLSPIRAQ

-348 KAKLGIIETITW
+348 KAKLGMIETITW
-360 ILKNRDTLLSLS
+360 ILKNRDTLFSLAR
-372 KVIGVV
+372 VIGVV

-407 ALDKIELTMTKAKT
+407 ALDKTELTLTKAKT
-421 ASLLVLRSALV
+421 ASLLLLRSALV
-432 PFQALYALITNGVKG
+432 PIQALYALITNGVKG

-453 AAKIANMTNPWTALA
+453 AARMANMTNPWTALA
-468 TVLSVVGVA
+468 TVLSVVGIA
-477 IYGLVKASKESTEAL
+477 IYGIVKAARESAKAL
-492 KVQSSASVLAAMKA
+492 EVQSKASILASMRTRDLASV
-506 RDLSSMQDDAAKS
+506 QDEAAKS
-519 AVTQKEKVQQLTRIV
+519 AVAQKEKVQQLTKIV
-534 EDNTKKTKDRMEAA
+534 EDNTKKTKDRMDAA
-548 KQLRNIVPGYFA
+548 KQLQNIVPGYFA

-590 AINKKLEENVSKQ
+590 AINKKLEENASKQ
-603 IDEQRAIE
+603 IDEARAID
-611 AWRNG
+611 AWEKGIAKRN
-616 VSKRQRIIK
+616 KIINAQK
-625 EQQQSMRQAAIDG
+625 EEMKKAASETHWYDTWDNG
-638 VGAGAAAF
+638 MAARGELALNH
-646 TPASVGNPYLKDA
+646 AAVDK
-659 NEGLKASKSQL
+659 SKSQL

-682 ISKALQDENKWLHS
+682 INKALQEENKWLHD
-696 YMNKNVSTA
+696 YLNKNVSTE
-705 AQLAALKDNDFGVG
+705 AQLMAINDKDFGNSLG
-719 LSDTS
+719 NDTS
-724 SSGGGTGKSGSGNVG
+724 INGKSGKTGSGKVT
-739 SNTRTGTSH
+739 SNTTH
-748 ATNSTADPATKL
+748 KEDPAARL
-760 KTQLDHELAL
+760 KNQLDHELAL
-770 KEQSYQQGNI
+770 EEQSYQQGNI
-780 TYKNY
+780 TYKTY
-785 LADKETLQTAYYEKL
+785 LADKEALQTAYYENIKA
-800 KSLYKKDSDEYNK
+800 LYKKDSDEYNK
-813 VCDEQAQT
+813 VCDEQAKM
-821 LAETMGEIR
+821 LADTMGEIR

-847 LKAAFYDPTS
+847 LKAAFYDPTA

-878 DQRLSLYKEGTKE
+878 DQRLTLYKEGTKE

-900 TKDEERRQKRQQ
+900 AKDEERRQKRQQ

-926 RQTLDEQEA
+926 KQSLAEQEA

-942 AGLDYIVSVYEQKMK
+942 AGLDYIVSVYKEKMK

-967 RLESKLEALKAE
+967 RLEAELVVLKAE

-1002 AQNDKQMSD
+1002 VQDDKKMSD

-1016 FDKAGLSEHPVT
+1016 FDKAGLSDNPVA
-1028 SPNGFTGAQGFIG
+1028 SPNGFTGTQGIIG
-1041 VAGTIGTYLGA
+1041 VAGTIGTALGA
-1052 YAKLKK
+1052 FAKLREAKK
-1058 AKDKDLINDQEW
+1058 KNLIDDQEW
-1070 ADAKEQ
+1070 AEAKEQ

-1091 AWNTIQTFGQ
+1091 AWDTIQTFGQ

-1131 NSAKVQKLEKE
+1131 NSAKVEKLEKE
-1142 RDKKLAAEKNKA
+1142 RDKKIAAEKNKA

-1204 LQVAT
+1204 MQVAT
-1209 IKKQQQA
+1209 IKKQHQA
-1216 QEAGYYEGGFT
+1216 EVAGYYEGGFT

-1275 TATDVSRA
+1275 TAADVSRA

-1306 TDTLQQ
+1306 ADTLRQ

-1317 EKLGS
+1317 EKIGS
-1322 LIDGGITANV
+1322 LLDGGITANV

-1339 QEKHWNQIQKNK
+1339 QEKHWNQIQNNK

>member
-1 MADRI
+1 MADRT
-6 QTFTTRIFLNDE
+6 QTFTTKIFLNDD

-34 RADMA
+34 RADMSK
-39 RAADAGD
+39 AADAGD

-55 DLNQSTKELNS
+55 ELNQSTKELNS

-78 KNLSSSS
+78 NNLGSSS

-122 KSELQQITNVNR
+122 KSELQQINTANK
-134 EVNKSDG
+134 EINKSDG
-141 WAWLKKL
+141 WTWLKKL
-148 NDIGFAITNFFG
+148 NDVGFAITNFFG
-160 LEQGISGILSKVTS
+160 LEQGVSGVISKVTS
-174 LAQESMEVAKQA
+174 LAQESMDVAKQA
-186 EGIEIAFR
+186 EGIEIAFK
-194 RINKPGLLENLRK
+194 RIDKPGLLANLRK
-207 ETHNTVNDM
+207 ETHDTINDM

-255 MVNSLVDGM
+255 MVNSLVDGI

-294 GVIAIIQER
+294 GVISIIQER
-303 MEKTGGYTETAA
+303 MEKTGGYAETAA
-315 DRAAKANARMVNA
+315 DRTAKANARMVNA
-328 QLELGKQLSPIRAQ
+328 QMELGKQLSPIRAQ

-348 KAKLGIIETITW
+348 KAKLGMIETITW
-360 ILKNRDTLLSLS
+360 ILKNRDTLLSLA

-378 AIAIGGARLADKLL
+378 AVAIGGARLADKLL

-407 ALDKIELTMTKAKT
+407 ALDKTELTLTKAKT
-421 ASLLVLRSALV
+421 ASLLLLRSALI

-468 TVLSVVGVA
+468 TVLSVVGIA
-477 IYGLVKASKESTEAL
+477 IYGIVKAARESAKAL
-492 KVQSSASVLAAMKA
+492 EVQSKASILASMRTRDLASV
-506 RDLSSMQDDAAKS
+506 QDEAAKS
-519 AVTQKEKVQQLTRIV
+519 AVAQKEKVQQLTKIV
-534 EDNTKKTKDRMEAA
+534 EDNTKKTKDRMDAA
-548 KQLRNIVPGYFA
+548 KQLQNIVPGYFA

-567 KYRSNTKAIKD
+567 KYRSNTKAIND

-590 AINKKLEENVSKQ
+590 AINKKLEENAAKQ
-603 IDEQRAIE
+603 IDEAKAID
-611 AWRNG
+611 AWEKGIAKRN
-616 VSKRQRIIK
+616 KIIK
-625 EQQQSMRQAAIDG
+625 NQKEEMRKAASETHWYDTWDNG
-638 VGAGAAAF
+638 MAARGELALNH
-646 TPASVGNPYLKDA
+646 AAVDK
-659 NEGLKASKSQL
+659 SKSQL

-682 ISKALQDENKWLHS
+682 INKALQEENKWLRD
-696 YMNKNVSTA
+696 YLNKNVSTE
-705 AQLAALKDNDFGVG
+705 AQLMAINDKDFGNSFG
-719 LSDTS
+719 NDTS
-724 SSGGGTGKSGSGNVG
+724 VNGKSGKTGSGKVS
-739 SNTRTGTSH
+739 SNTTPKE
-748 ATNSTADPATKL
+748 APATRL
-760 KTQLDHELAL
+760 KNQLDHELAL
-770 KEQSYQQGNI
+770 EEQSYQQGDI
-780 TYKNY
+780 TYKTY
-785 LADKETLQTAYYEKL
+785 LADKEALQTAYYEKL
-800 KSLYKKDSDEYNK
+800 KALYKKDSDEYNK
-813 VCDEQAQT
+813 VCDEQAKT
-821 LAETMGEIR
+821 LADTMGEIR

-847 LKAAFYDPTS
+847 LKAAFYDPTA

-878 DQRLSLYKEGTKE
+878 DQRLTLYKEGTKE
-891 YERIQAERD
+891 FERIQAERD
-900 TKDEERRQKRQQ
+900 AKDEERRQKRQQ

-926 RQTLDEQEA
+926 KQSLAEQEA

-942 AGLDYIVSVYEQKMK
+942 AGLDYIVSVYKEKMK

-967 RLESKLEALKAE
+967 RLEAELEALKAE

-1002 AQNDKQMSD
+1002 AQDNKEMSD

-1016 FDKAGLSEHPVT
+1016 FDKAGLSDHTVA
-1028 SPNGFTGAQGFIG
+1028 SPNGFTGTQGIIG

-1052 YAKLKK
+1052 YAKLKE
-1058 AKDKDLINDQEW
+1058 AKNKDLINDQEW

-1091 AWNTIQTFGQ
+1091 AWDTIQTFGQ

-1142 RDKKLAAEKNKA
+1142 RDKKIAAEKNKA

-1204 LQVAT
+1204 MQVAT
-1209 IKKQQQA
+1209 IKKQHQA
-1216 QEAGYYEGGFT
+1216 EAAGYYEGGFT
-1227 GGSSYRREA
+1227 GGNRYRREA

-1283 MGAGGATVVSAPTV
+1283 MGVGGATVVSAPTV

-1306 TDTLQQ
+1306 ADTLRQ

>member
-1 MADRI
+1 MADRT
-6 QTFTTRIFLNDE
+6 QTFTTKIFLNDD

-34 RADMA
+34 RADMSK
-39 RAADAGD
+39 AADAGD

-55 DLNQSTKELNS
+55 ELNQSTKELNS

-78 KNLSSSS
+78 NNLGSSS

-122 KSELQQITNVNR
+122 KSELQQINTANK
-134 EVNKSDG
+134 EINKSDG
-141 WAWLKKL
+141 WTWLKKL
-148 NDIGFAITNFFG
+148 NDVGFAITNFFG
-160 LEQGISGILSKVTS
+160 LEQGVSGVISKVTS
-174 LAQESMEVAKQA
+174 LAQESMDVAKQA
-186 EGIEIAFR
+186 EGIEIAFK
-194 RINKPGLLENLRK
+194 RIDKPGLLANLRK
-207 ETHNTVNDM
+207 ETHDTINDM

-255 MVNSLVDGM
+255 MVNSLVDGI

-294 GVIAIIQER
+294 GVISIIQER
-303 MEKTGGYTETAA
+303 MEKTGGYAETAA
-315 DRAAKANARMVNA
+315 DRTAKANARMVNA
-328 QLELGKQLSPIRAQ
+328 QMELGKQLSPIRAQ

-348 KAKLGIIETITW
+348 KAKLGMIETITW
-360 ILKNRDTLLSLS
+360 ILKNRDTLLSLA

-378 AIAIGGARLADKLL
+378 AVAIGGARLADKLL

-407 ALDKIELTMTKAKT
+407 ALDKTELTLTKAKT
-421 ASLLVLRSALV
+421 ASLLLLRSALI

-468 TVLSVVGVA
+468 TVLSVVGIA
-477 IYGLVKASKESTEAL
+477 IYGIVKAARESAKAL
-492 KVQSSASVLAAMKA
+492 EVQSKASILASMRTRDLASV
-506 RDLSSMQDDAAKS
+506 QDEAAKS
-519 AVTQKEKVQQLTRIV
+519 AVAQKEKVQQLTKIV
-534 EDNTKKTKDRMEAA
+534 EDNTKKTKDRMDAA
-548 KQLRNIVPGYFA
+548 KQLQNIVPGYFA

-567 KYRSNTKAIKD
+567 KYRSNTKAITD

-590 AINKKLEENVSKQ
+590 AINKKLEENAAKQ
-603 IDEQRAIE
+603 IDEAKAID
-611 AWRNG
+611 AWEKGIAKRN
-616 VSKRQRIIK
+616 KIIK
-625 EQQQSMRQAAIDG
+625 NQKEEMRKAASETHWYDTWDNG
-638 VGAGAAAF
+638 MAARGELALNH
-646 TPASVGNPYLKDA
+646 AAVDK
-659 NEGLKASKSQL
+659 SKSQL

-682 ISKALQDENKWLHS
+682 INKALQEENKWLRD
-696 YMNKNVSTA
+696 YLNKNVSTE
-705 AQLAALKDNDFGVG
+705 AQLMAINDKDFGNSFG
-719 LSDTS
+719 NDTS
-724 SSGGGTGKSGSGNVG
+724 VNGKSGKTGSGKVS
-739 SNTRTGTSH
+739 SNTTPKE
-748 ATNSTADPATKL
+748 APATRL
-760 KTQLDHELAL
+760 KNQLDHELAL
-770 KEQSYQQGNI
+770 EEQSYQQGDI
-780 TYKNY
+780 TYKTY
-785 LADKETLQTAYYEKL
+785 LADKEALQTAYYEKL
-800 KSLYKKDSDEYNK
+800 KALYKKDSDEYNK
-813 VCDEQAQT
+813 VCDEQAKT
-821 LAETMGEIR
+821 LADTMGEIR

-847 LKAAFYDPTS
+847 LKAAFYDPTA
-857 EAFQNQQQLDE
+857 EAFQHQEQLDE

-878 DQRLSLYKEGTKE
+878 DQRLTLYKEGTKE
-891 YERIQAERD
+891 YERILAERD
-900 TKDEERRQKRQQ
+900 AKDEERRQKRQQ

-926 RQTLDEQEA
+926 KQSLAEQEA

-942 AGLDYIVSVYEQKMK
+942 AGLDYIVSVYKEKMK

-967 RLESKLEALKAE
+967 RLEAELEALKAE

-1002 AQNDKQMSD
+1002 AQDNKEMSD

-1016 FDKAGLSEHPVT
+1016 FDKAGLSNHPVA
-1028 SPNGFTGAQGFIG
+1028 SPNGFTGTQGMIG

-1052 YAKLKK
+1052 YAKLKE
-1058 AKDKDLINDQEW
+1058 AKNKDLINDQEW
-1070 ADAKEQ
+1070 ADAKKQ
-1076 LWKNLWNNLPDMAKA
+1076 LWKNLWDNLPDMAKA
-1091 AWNTIQTFGQ
+1091 AWDTIQTFGQ

-1116 MISKEYDQR
+1116 MISKEYEQR
-1125 ISKAGN
+1125 INKAGN
-1131 NSAKVQKLEKE
+1131 NSAKVEKLEKE
-1142 RDKKLAAEKNKA
+1142 RDKKIAAEKNKA

-1204 LQVAT
+1204 MQVAT
-1209 IKKQQQA
+1209 IKKQHQA
-1216 QEAGYYEGGFT
+1216 EAAGYYEGGFT
-1227 GGSSYRREA
+1227 GGSRYRREA

-1283 MGAGGATVVSAPTV
+1283 MGVGGATVVSAPTV

-1306 TDTLQQ
+1306 ADTLRQ

>member
-1 MADRI
+1 MADRT
-6 QTFTTRIFLNDE
+6 QTFTTKIFLNDD

-34 RADMA
+34 RADMSK
-39 RAADAGD
+39 AADAGD

-55 DLNQSTKELNS
+55 ELNQSTKELNS

-78 KNLSSSS
+78 NNLGSSS

-122 KSELQQITNVNR
+122 KSELQQINTANK
-134 EVNKSDG
+134 EINKSDG
-141 WAWLKKL
+141 WTWLKKL
-148 NDIGFAITNFFG
+148 NDVGFAITNFFG
-160 LEQGISGILSKVTS
+160 LEQGVSGVISKVTS
-174 LAQESMEVAKQA
+174 LAQESMDVAKQA
-186 EGIEIAFR
+186 EGIEIAFK
-194 RINKPGLLENLRK
+194 RIDKPGLLANLRK
-207 ETHNTVNDM
+207 ETHDTINDM

-255 MVNSLVDGM
+255 MVNSLVDGI

-294 GVIAIIQER
+294 GVISIIQER
-303 MEKTGGYTETAA
+303 MEKTGGYAETAA
-315 DRAAKANARMVNA
+315 DRTAKANARMVNA
-328 QLELGKQLSPIRAQ
+328 QMELGKQLSPIRAQ

-348 KAKLGIIETITW
+348 KAKLGMIETITW
-360 ILKNRDTLLSLS
+360 ILKNRDTLLSLA

-378 AIAIGGARLADKLL
+378 AVAIGGARLADKLL

-407 ALDKIELTMTKAKT
+407 ALDKTELTLTKAKT
-421 ASLLVLRSALV
+421 ASLLLLRSALI

-468 TVLSVVGVA
+468 TVLSVVGIA
-477 IYGLVKASKESTEAL
+477 IYGIVKAARESAKAL
-492 KVQSSASVLAAMKA
+492 EVQSKASILASMRTRDLASV
-506 RDLSSMQDDAAKS
+506 QDEAAKS
-519 AVTQKEKVQQLTRIV
+519 AVAQKEKVQQLTKIV
-534 EDNTKKTKDRMEAA
+534 EDNTKKTKDRMDAA
-548 KQLRNIVPGYFA
+548 KQLQNIVPGYFA

-567 KYRSNTKAIKD
+567 KYRSNTKAIND

-590 AINKKLEENVSKQ
+590 AINKKLEENAAKQ
-603 IDEQRAIE
+603 IDEAKAID
-611 AWRNG
+611 AWEKGIAKRN
-616 VSKRQRIIK
+616 KIIK
-625 EQQQSMRQAAIDG
+625 NQKEEMRKAASETHWYDTWDNG
-638 VGAGAAAF
+638 MAARGELALNH
-646 TPASVGNPYLKDA
+646 AAVDK
-659 NEGLKASKSQL
+659 SKSQL

-682 ISKALQDENKWLHS
+682 INKALQEENKWLRD
-696 YMNKNVSTA
+696 YLNKNVSTE
-705 AQLAALKDNDFGVG
+705 AQLMAINDKDFGNSFG
-719 LSDTS
+719 NDTS
-724 SSGGGTGKSGSGNVG
+724 VNGKSGKTGSGKVS
-739 SNTRTGTSH
+739 SNTTPKE
-748 ATNSTADPATKL
+748 APATRL
-760 KTQLDHELAL
+760 KNQLDHELAL
-770 KEQSYQQGNI
+770 EEQSYQQGDI
-780 TYKNY
+780 TYKTY
-785 LADKETLQTAYYEKL
+785 LADKEALQTAYYEKL
-800 KSLYKKDSDEYNK
+800 KALYKKDSDEYNK
-813 VCDEQAQT
+813 VCDEQAKT
-821 LAETMGEIR
+821 LADTMGEIR

-847 LKAAFYDPTS
+847 LKAAFYDPTA

-878 DQRLSLYKEGTKE
+878 DQRLTLYKEGTKE
-891 YERIQAERD
+891 FERIQAERD
-900 TKDEERRQKRQQ
+900 AKDEERRQKRQQ

-926 RQTLDEQEA
+926 KQSLAEQEA

-942 AGLDYIVSVYEQKMK
+942 AGLDYIVSVYKEKMK

-967 RLESKLEALKAE
+967 RLEAELEALKAE

-1002 AQNDKQMSD
+1002 AQDNKEMSD

-1016 FDKAGLSEHPVT
+1016 FDKAGLSDHPVA
-1028 SPNGFTGAQGFIG
+1028 SPNGFTGTQGIIG

-1052 YAKLKK
+1052 YAKLKE
-1058 AKDKDLINDQEW
+1058 AKNKDLINDQEW
-1070 ADAKEQ
+1070 ADAKKQ

-1091 AWNTIQTFGQ
+1091 AWDTIQTFGQ

-1116 MISKEYDQR
+1116 MISKEYEQR

-1131 NSAKVQKLEKE
+1131 NSAKVEKLEKE
-1142 RDKKLAAEKNKA
+1142 RDKKIAAEKNKA

-1204 LQVAT
+1204 MQVAT
-1209 IKKQQQA
+1209 IKKQHQA
-1216 QEAGYYEGGFT
+1216 EAAGYYEGGFT
-1227 GGSSYRREA
+1227 GGNRYRREA

-1283 MGAGGATVVSAPTV
+1283 MGVGGATVVSAPTV

-1306 TDTLQQ
+1306 ADTLRQ

-1317 EKLGS
+1317 EKLGA

>member
-18 QAKNKIREL
+18 QAKSKITEL
-27 EKSISTI
+27 EKRITTV
-34 RADMA
+34 RADMDKA
-39 RAADAGD
+39 HKNKKWDD
-46 WSKFNSLKK
+46 FNSSKK
-55 DLNQSTKELNS
+55 ELDQRIKELNS

-85 IKEIKRTISAINK
+85 VKEIKRTISAINK
-98 ELASGNVARNS
+98 ELTSGSVARNKDD
-109 QEWKFLTEQLGKA
+109 WKFLTEQLERAKKELKKIGDINKGIT
-122 KSELQQITNVNR
+122 KSE
-134 EVNKSDG
+134 G
-141 WAWLKKL
+141 WSWLKKL
-148 NDIGFAITNFFG
+148 NDVGFAFTNFFG
-160 LEQGISGILSKVTS
+160 LEQGVSGIISKVAS

-186 EGIEIAFR
+186 EGIEIAFQ

-264 TRQSPKILDNLGLSA
+264 TRQSPKILDNLGISA
-279 QKIKEKTAET
+279 QKIKEKSAET

-303 MEKTGGYTETAA
+303 MEKTGDYVETAA
-315 DRAAKANARMVNA
+315 DRAAKANARVVNA
-328 QLELGKQLSPIRAQ
+328 QLELGKQLAPIRSQ
-342 MAGIFG
+342 LAGVYG
-348 KAKLGIIETITW
+348 KVRMGMLESITW
-360 ILKNRDTLLSLS
+360 ILNNRSALFGLAKTL
-372 KVIGVV
+372 GVV
-378 AIAIGGARLADKLL
+378 ATAISVAITLDKYYVIMQK
-392 TAELKI
+392 LKAKWETI
-398 NIIWQRVKV
+398 NI
-407 ALDKIELTMTKAKT
+407 ALHKAYAAT
-421 ASLLVLRSALV
+421 VLLLRSAVVSLKAA
-432 PFQALYALITNGVKG
+432 FALLTRGVKG
-447 YVAVMR
+447 YTIVMQNAR
-453 AAKIANMTNPWTALA
+453 MANMTNPWTALA
-468 TVLSVVGVA
+468 TVLSVVGIA
-477 IYGLVKASKESTEAL
+477 IYGIVKAARESAKAL
-492 KVQSSASVLAAMKA
+492 EVQSKASILASMRTRDLASV
-506 RDLSSMQDDAAKS
+506 QDEAAKS
-519 AVTQKEKVQQLTRIV
+519 AVAQKEKVQQLTKIV
-534 EDNTKKTKDRMEAA
+534 EDNTKKTKDRMDAA
-548 KQLRNIVPGYFA
+548 KQLQNIVPGYFA

-567 KYRSNTKAIKD
+567 KYRSNTKAIND

-590 AINKKLEENVSKQ
+590 AINKKLEENAAKQ
-603 IDEQRAIE
+603 IDEARAID
-611 AWRNG
+611 AWEKGIAKRN
-616 VSKRQRIIK
+616 KIIK
-625 EQQQSMRQAAIDG
+625 NQKEEMRKAASETHWYDTWDNG
-638 VGAGAAAF
+638 MAARGELALNH
-646 TPASVGNPYLKDA
+646 AAVDK
-659 NEGLKASKSQL
+659 SKSQL

-682 ISKALQDENKWLHS
+682 INKALQEENKWLRD
-696 YMNKNVSTA
+696 YLNKNVSTE
-705 AQLAALKDNDFGVG
+705 AQLMAINDKDFGNSLG
-719 LSDTS
+719 NDTS
-724 SSGGGTGKSGSGNVG
+724 VNGKSGKTGSGKVS
-739 SNTRTGTSH
+739 SNTTPEE
-748 ATNSTADPATKL
+748 APATRL
-760 KTQLDHELAL
+760 KNQLDHELAL
-770 KEQSYQQGNI
+770 EEQSYQQGNI
-780 TYKNY
+780 TYKAY
-785 LADKETLQTAYYEKL
+785 LADKEALQTAYYEKL
-800 KSLYKKDSDEYNK
+800 KALYKKDSDEYNK
-813 VCDEQAQT
+813 VCDEQAKT
-821 LAETMGEIR
+821 LADTMGEIR

-847 LKAAFYDPTS
+847 LKAAFYDPTA

-878 DQRLSLYKEGTKE
+878 DQRLTLYKEGTKE
-891 YERIQAERD
+891 FERIQAERD
-900 TKDEERRQKRQQ
+900 AKDEERRQKRQQ

-926 RQTLDEQEA
+926 KQSLAEQEA

-942 AGLDYIVSVYEQKMK
+942 AGLDYIVSVYKEKMK

-967 RLESKLEALKAE
+967 RLEAELEALKAE

-1002 AQNDKQMSD
+1002 AQDNKEMSD

-1016 FDKAGLSEHPVT
+1016 FDKAGLSDHPVA
-1028 SPNGFTGAQGFIG
+1028 SPNGFTGTQGIIG

-1052 YAKLKK
+1052 YAKLKETK
-1058 AKDKDLINDQEW
+1058 NKDLINDQEW
-1070 ADAKEQ
+1070 ADAKKQ

-1091 AWNTIQTFGQ
+1091 AWDTIQTFGQ

-1116 MISKEYDQR
+1116 MISKEYEQR

-1131 NSAKVQKLEKE
+1131 NSAKVEKLEKE
-1142 RDKKLAAEKNKA
+1142 RDKKIAAEKNKA

-1204 LQVAT
+1204 MQVAT
-1209 IKKQQQA
+1209 IKKQHQA
-1216 QEAGYYEGGFT
+1216 EAAGYYEGGFT
-1227 GGSSYRREA
+1227 GGNRYRREA

-1283 MGAGGATVVSAPTV
+1283 MGVGGATVVSAPTV

-1306 TDTLQQ
+1306 AGTLQQ

>member
-6 QTFTTRIFLNDE
+6 QTFTTKIFLNDD

-34 RADMA
+34 RADMSK
-39 RAADAGD
+39 AADAGD

-55 DLNQSTKELNS
+55 ELNQSTKELNS

-78 KNLSSSS
+78 NNLGSSS

-122 KSELQQITNVNR
+122 KSELQQINTANK
-134 EVNKSDG
+134 EINKSDG
-141 WAWLKKL
+141 WTWLKKL
-148 NDIGFAITNFFG
+148 NDVGFAITNFFG
-160 LEQGISGILSKVTS
+160 LEQGVSGVISKVTS
-174 LAQESMEVAKQA
+174 LAQESMDVAKQA
-186 EGIEIAFR
+186 EGIEIAFK
-194 RINKPGLLENLRK
+194 RIDKPGLLANLRK
-207 ETHNTVNDM
+207 ETHDTINDM

-255 MVNSLVDGM
+255 MVNSLVDGI

-294 GVIAIIQER
+294 GVISIIQER
-303 MEKTGGYTETAA
+303 MEKTGGYAETAA
-315 DRAAKANARMVNA
+315 DRTAKANARMVNA
-328 QLELGKQLSPIRAQ
+328 QMELGKQLSPIRAQ

-348 KAKLGIIETITW
+348 KAKLGMIETITW
-360 ILKNRDTLLSLS
+360 ILKNRDTLLSLA

-378 AIAIGGARLADKLL
+378 AVAIGGARLADKLL

-407 ALDKIELTMTKAKT
+407 ALDKTELTLTKAKT
-421 ASLLVLRSALV
+421 ASLLLLRSALI

-468 TVLSVVGVA
+468 TVLSVVGIA
-477 IYGLVKASKESTEAL
+477 IYGIVKAARESAKAL
-492 KVQSSASVLAAMKA
+492 EVQSKASILASMRTRDLASV
-506 RDLSSMQDDAAKS
+506 QDEAAKS
-519 AVTQKEKVQQLTRIV
+519 AVAQKEKVQQLTKIV
-534 EDNTKKTKDRMEAA
+534 EDNTKKTKDRMDAA
-548 KQLRNIVPGYFA
+548 KQLQNIVPGYFA

-567 KYRSNTKAIKD
+567 KYRSNTKAITD

-590 AINKKLEENVSKQ
+590 AINKKLEENAAKQ
-603 IDEQRAIE
+603 IDEAKAID
-611 AWRNG
+611 AWEKGIAKRN
-616 VSKRQRIIK
+616 KIIK
-625 EQQQSMRQAAIDG
+625 NQKEEMRKAASETHWYDTWDNG
-638 VGAGAAAF
+638 MAARGELALNH
-646 TPASVGNPYLKDA
+646 AAVDK
-659 NEGLKASKSQL
+659 SKSQL

-682 ISKALQDENKWLHS
+682 INKALQEENKWLRD
-696 YMNKNVSTA
+696 YLNKNVSTE
-705 AQLAALKDNDFGVG
+705 AQLMAINDKDFGNSFG
-719 LSDTS
+719 NDTS
-724 SSGGGTGKSGSGNVG
+724 VNGKSGKTGSGKVS
-739 SNTRTGTSH
+739 SNTTPKE
-748 ATNSTADPATKL
+748 APATRL
-760 KTQLDHELAL
+760 KNQLDHELAL
-770 KEQSYQQGNI
+770 EEQSYQQGDI
-780 TYKNY
+780 TYKTY
-785 LADKETLQTAYYEKL
+785 LADKEALQTAYYEKL
-800 KSLYKKDSDEYNK
+800 KALYKKDSDEYNK
-813 VCDEQAQT
+813 VCDEQAKT
-821 LAETMGEIR
+821 LADTMGEIR

-847 LKAAFYDPTS
+847 LKAAFYDPTA

-878 DQRLSLYKEGTKE
+878 DQRLTLYKEGTKE
-891 YERIQAERD
+891 FERIQAERD
-900 TKDEERRQKRQQ
+900 AKDEEHRQKRQQ

-926 RQTLDEQEA
+926 KQSLAEQEA
-935 EQKATIK
+935 EQKANIK
-942 AGLDYIVSVYEQKMK
+942 AGLDYIVSVYKEKMK

-967 RLESKLEALKAE
+967 RLEAELEALKAE

-1002 AQNDKQMSD
+1002 AQDNKEMSD

-1016 FDKAGLSEHPVT
+1016 FDKAGLSDNPVA
-1028 SPNGFTGAQGFIG
+1028 SPNGFTGTQGIIG
-1041 VAGTIGTYLGA
+1041 VAGTIGTALGA
-1052 YAKLKK
+1052 FAKLREAKK
-1058 AKDKDLINDQEW
+1058 KNLIDDQEW

-1091 AWNTIQTFGQ
+1091 AWDTIQTFGQ

-1116 MISKEYDQR
+1116 MISKEYEQR
-1125 ISKAGN
+1125 INKAGN
-1131 NSAKVQKLEKE
+1131 NSAKVEKLEKE
-1142 RDKKLAAEKNKA
+1142 RDKKIAAEKNKA

-1204 LQVAT
+1204 MQVAT
-1209 IKKQQQA
+1209 IKKQHQA
-1216 QEAGYYEGGFT
+1216 EAAGYYEGGFT
-1227 GGSSYRREA
+1227 GGSRYRREA

-1283 MGAGGATVVSAPTV
+1283 MGVGGATVVSAPTV

-1306 TDTLQQ
+1306 ADTLRQ